1 MQKKKCKLLLVLAA
15 SSLFAL
21 SSCGQQDVSS
31 SSVDSKEPTSS
42 VSSQQVKTYY
52 AVTLTTGEHYTI
64 EAVSGYNAAKVEK
77 GKEFKFKVT
86 AKEGYNLVSVKAG
99 NTTLTDKDGVYTL
112 TNIQANTTI
121 TVEVALKS
129 FKVHFAGEHFTATPY
144 GEFNPEDVKYGA
156 DYKFTIAVEEH
167 YLLKSV
173 KVGENALTAVD
184 NVYTIANIMEDKTV
198 TVATEIEN
206 FAITYEV
213 TNATITAMEGYNKD
227 KVDYGADFKFKVTPD
242 EHYHVA
248 SVKVGE
254 TTLTADA
261 NGVYTISKV
270 GGATT
275 IKAVAEKDAFKV
287 NFEGEHFTAAAYT
300 GFNKD
305 DVKYADSFKFTITP
319 EEHYHIV
326 SVKVGETTLTAEDG
340 VYTLTSVEANQT
352 VTVLT
357 EIDSFAISFSGEHIT
372 ATPMEGYDANK
383 VNYGA
388 DFKFTVAAEAHYNVV
403 SVKDGDTLLTATE
416 GVYTLTNVTK
426 ATTITLTA
434 ELDTHTVTFTGEGY
448 EVIEVEG
455 FNKNSIVHGGK
466 YSFKLKANEHTH
478 VQSVKVGEKAIT
490 TDGAGTYTISNIVD
504 NITVAVT
511 TAEDTYKLTMPSDE
525 KYTITLAEEGLDL
538 NAVTYSKEVKF
549 KVTPAKY
556 HSVTAVKLNGNAL
569 TVGEDG
575 YYLVKNQ
582 VFDAAI
588 TVETARNKATVTFN
602 SNGGTA
608 VEAKTIDQGTLV
620 EEATPT
626 RAGDTYYDTYTFGGW
641 YLNGKKFDFSTVV
654 ESDITLVAKWNYGTA
669 KSTISDVWA
678 KENFTFEN
686 GATLET
692 IETGFSKFCWDG
704 KNQRVDTELRA
715 QYIAEFGKTD
725 DEGWMVNFNNSE
737 TKNKDET
744 TTVIRG
750 TISLPKTNFH
760 ELLANGKV
768 ARTEIGGYNTQNNM
782 YIKAG
787 GTDTMVNKNDNTQ
800 AISNLAKTSLTFYE
814 DSEGKVRINYV
825 DTSLEK
831 PVSDSTRYGE
841 IVLTDDEA
849 NGTSSIQLHS
859 RQNGANRRYWL
870 GKLRITNGERTF
882 KDFSNKTG
890 FTVEGG
896 TIQSYADTLTTSN
909 KDKAPYTQWK
919 AATQPVN
926 QAVGIFGTNAS
937 GATTLTLDAINL
949 NELLAN
955 DEGIRFT
962 LGAWNGGE
970 SVAFMDGE
978 NTVQMGIS
986 DILPKNSGGYND
998 ATQLTKEGIEKI
1010 WRNWVVTIDKVGM
1023 HVHNV
1028 FENTDYDF
1036 ALSEGQLNGTE
1047 SLVFKL
1053 GKQSNNHFFMLTNMV
1068 TYHI

>member
-42 VSSQQVKTYY
+42 VSSQEVKTYY

-77 GKEFKFKVT
+77 GKEFKFKVV

-99 NTTLTDKDGVYTL
+99 NTTLTGKDGVYTL

-213 TNATITAMEGYNKD
+213 TNATITAMEGCNKD

-254 TTLTADA
+254 TTLTPDA
-261 NGVYTISKV
+261 EGVYTLSKV
-270 GGATT
+270 AGATT
-275 IKAVAEKDAFKV
+275 IKAIAEKDAFKV
-287 NFEGEHFTAAAYT
+287 NFAGEHFTATAHT

-305 DVKYADSFKFTITP
+305 DVKYGDSFKFTVTP

-340 VYTLTSVEANQT
+340 VYTLTRVEANQT

-372 ATPMEGYDANK
+372 ATPIEGYDANK

-403 SVKDGDTLLTATE
+403 SVKDGDTLLTATD

-448 EVIEVEG
+448 EVIEMEG

-478 VQSVKVGEKAIT
+478 ISSVKVGDNVLT
-490 TDGAGTYTISNIVD
+490 TDGAGTYAISNIVD
-504 NITVAVT
+504 NIKVAVT
-511 TAEDTYKLTMPSDE
+511 TTEDTYKLTMPSHE
-525 KYTITLAEEGLDL
+525 TYTITLAEEGLDL

-569 TVGEDG
+569 TASEDG

-608 VEAKTIDQGTLV
+608 IEAKTIDQGTLV

-669 KSTISDVWA
+669 KYTNSNVWT

-686 GATLET
+686 GAALET
-692 IETGFSKFCWDG
+692 LETGFSKFCWDG
-704 KNQRVDTELRA
+704 KKVDTELRA
-715 QYIAEFGKTD
+715 KYIAEFGKTND
-725 DEGWMVNFNNSE
+725 DGWMVHFNN
-737 TKNKDET
+737 NKT
-744 TTVIRG
+744 NLG
-750 TISLPKTNFH
+750 TISFPKTNFH

-800 AISNLAKTSLTFYE
+800 VISNLAKTSLTFYE
-814 DSEGKVRINYV
+814 DSEGKVHINYV

-859 RQNGANRRYWL
+859 TQDGANRRYWL

-896 TIQSYADTLTTSN
+896 TIQSYADTLTSG
-909 KDKAPYTQWK
+909 KAPFGQWK

-926 QAVGIFGTNAS
+926 QAVGIYGTNAS

-949 NELLAN
+949 NELLTN
-955 DEGIRFT
+955 NEGIRFT

-970 SVAFMDGE
+970 FVSFMNGE
-978 NTVQMGIS
+978 NTVQMGTS
-986 DILPKNSGGYND
+986 DAMPQTVEGWTD
-998 ATQLTKEGIEKI
+998 ATKLTKEGIEKT

-1036 ALSEGQLNGTE
+1036 ALTEGQLNGTE

-1053 GKQSNNHFFMLTNMV
+1053 GKASNNHFFMLTNMM

>member
-21 SSCGQQDVSS
+21 SSCGHQDVSS

-42 VSSQQVKTYY
+42 VSSQEVKTYY

-64 EAVSGYNAAKVEK
+64 EAVTGYTANKVEK
-77 GKEFKFKVT
+77 GKEFKFKVV

-99 NTTLTDKDGVYTL
+99 NTTLTGKDGVYTI

-213 TNATITAMEGYNKD
+213 TNATITAIEDYNKD

-254 TTLTADA
+254 TTLTPDA
-261 NGVYTISKV
+261 EGVYTLSKV
-270 GGATT
+270 AGATT

-287 NFEGEHFTAAAYT
+287 NFAGEHFTATAHT

-305 DVKYADSFKFTITP
+305 DIKYGDSFKFTVTAD
-319 EEHYHIV
+319 EHYHIV

-372 ATPMEGYDANK
+372 ATPMEGYDPNK

-388 DFKFTVAAEAHYNVV
+388 DFKFKVTAEAHYNVV
-403 SVKDGDTLLTATE
+403 SVKDGDTLLTATD

-455 FNKNSIVHGGK
+455 FNKNSIVHGGE

-478 VQSVKVGEKAIT
+478 ISSVKVGDNALT
-490 TDGAGTYTISNIVD
+490 TDGAGTYSISNIVD
-504 NITVAVT
+504 NVVVAVT
-511 TAEDTYKLTMPSDE
+511 TTEDTYKLTMPSHE
-525 KYTITLAEEGLDL
+525 TYTITLAEEGLDL

-556 HSVTAVKLNGNAL
+556 HSITAVKLNGNAL

-582 VFDAAI
+582 VFDATIA
-588 TVETARNKATVTFN
+588 VETAKNKATVTFD

-608 VEAKTIDQGTLV
+608 IEAKTIDQGTSLV

-669 KSTISDVWA
+669 KYTNSDVWA
-678 KENFTFEN
+678 KENFV
-686 GATLET
+686 
-692 IETGFSKFCWDG
+692 TGGTASI
-704 KNQRVDTELRA
+704 VT
-715 QYIAEFGKTD
+715 IAEAFNTLYWNKTPSEKEQAIKDFGKTD
-725 DEGWMVNFNNSE
+725 DDGWMIKYNDDNVADGSI
-737 TKNKDET
+737 T
-744 TTVIRG
+744 
-750 TISLPKTNFH
+750 LPKTNFH
-760 ELLANGKV
+760 ELLTNGKV
-768 ARTEIGGYNTQNNM
+768 ARTEIGGYNSQNS
-782 YIKAG
+782 ICLKAG
-787 GTDTMVNKNDNTQ
+787 GEDKMIVNNKTDQ
-800 AISNLAKTSLTFYE
+800 SLACLTRTSLTFYE
-814 DSEGKVRINYV
+814 DLEGKVHVRFL
-825 DTSLEK
+825 DTLLEK
-831 PVSDSTRYGE
+831 PASDSTRYGE
-841 IVLTDDEA
+841 IILTDDEA
-849 NGTSSIQLHS
+849 NGTSSIQLYS
-859 RQNGANRRYWL
+859 KQSGRTRRYWL
-870 GKLRITNGERTF
+870 GKLRITNGERIF

-896 TIQSYADTLTTSN
+896 EIRTQEETL
-909 KDKAPYTQWK
+909 KGGAPFKQWN
-919 AATQPVN
+919 AAVAPLKQ
-926 QAVGIFGTNAS
+926 GIGILGNSSKS
-937 GATTLTLDAINL
+937 GTLTLDKMNL
-949 NELLAN
+949 NKLLAN
-955 DEGIRFT
+955 GEGVRFT

-970 SVAFMDGE
+970 LVSFMDGE
-978 NTVQMGIS
+978 TA
-986 DILPKNSGGYND
+986 SGVGLNATKANND
-998 ATQLTKEGIEKI
+998 QAAQTKESLEGT
-1010 WRNWVVTIDKVGM
+1010 WLNWVVTIDKVGM

-1028 FENTDYDF
+1028 FENKDYDF
-1036 ALSEGQLNGTE
+1036 ALTEGQLNGTE

-1053 GKQSNNHFFMLTNMV
+1053 GKVSNGRFFLLSNMM

>member
-21 SSCGQQDVSS
+21 SSCDHQDVSS

-42 VSSQQVKTYY
+42 IASQEVKTYY

-77 GKEFKFKVT
+77 GKEFKFKVV

-99 NTTLTDKDGVYTL
+99 NTTLTGKDGVYTI

-173 KVGENALTAVD
+173 KVGETA
-184 NVYTIANIMEDKTV
+184 
-198 TVATEIEN
+198 
-206 FAITYEV
+206 
-213 TNATITAMEGYNKD
+213 
-227 KVDYGADFKFKVTPD
+227 
-242 EHYHVA
+242 
-248 SVKVGE
+248 
-254 TTLTADA
+254 
-261 NGVYTISKV
+261 
-270 GGATT
+270 
-275 IKAVAEKDAFKV
+275 
-287 NFEGEHFTAAAYT
+287 
-300 GFNKD
+300 
-305 DVKYADSFKFTITP
+305 
-319 EEHYHIV
+319 
-326 SVKVGETTLTAEDG
+326 LTAEDG
-340 VYTLTSVEANQT
+340 VYTLTRVEANQT

-455 FNKNSIVHGGK
+455 FNKDSIVHGGK

-478 VQSVKVGEKAIT
+478 ISSVKVGDNTLT

-525 KYTITLAEEGLDL
+525 TYTITLAEEGLDL

-569 TVGEDG
+569 TASEDG

-608 VEAKTIDQGTLV
+608 IEAKTIDQGTLV

-669 KSTISDVWA
+669 KFTKSDVWA
-678 KENFTFEN
+678 KGDFTFEN
-686 GATLET
+686 GASLVT
-692 IETGFSKFCWDG
+692 IDSGFSNICWK
-704 KNQRVDTELRA
+704 KNGAEGVNAELKA
-715 QYIAEFGKTD
+715 QYIDEFGKTD
-725 DEGWMVNFNNSE
+725 DEGWMLNFNNA
-737 TKNKDET
+737 TPKF
-744 TTVIRG
+744 G
-750 TISLPKTNFH
+750 TISFPKTNFH

-768 ARTEIGGYNTQNNM
+768 ARTEIGGFDTWNNV
-782 YIKAG
+782 YLKAG
-787 GTDTMVNKNDNTQ
+787 GADTRINGNEGVEGV
-800 AISNLAKTSLTFYE
+800 ANLTKTSLTFYE

-831 PVSDSTRYGE
+831 PASDSSRYGE
-841 IVLTDDEA
+841 IILTDDEA

-859 RQNGANRRYWL
+859 TQNGAGRRYWL

-882 KDFSNKTG
+882 KDFSSKTG
-890 FTVEGG
+890 FTVEGA
-896 TIQSYADTLTTSN
+896 TAQSYADTLTSG
-909 KDKAPYTQWK
+909 KAPYGQWK

-926 QAVGIFGTNAS
+926 QAVGIFGTNTS

-949 NELLAN
+949 NELLTN
-955 DEGIRFT
+955 GEGIRFT

-970 SVAFMDGE
+970 FVSFMDGE
-978 NTVQMGIS
+978 NTVQMGTS
-986 DILPKNSGGYND
+986 DAMPTND
-998 ATQLTKEGIEKI
+998 KGNTDAIQLTKEGIEKT
-1010 WRNWVVTIDKVGM
+1010 WRNWVVTIDKVGI

-1028 FENTDYDF
+1028 FENKDYDF

-1053 GKQSNNHFFMLTNMV
+1053 GKASNNHFFMLTNMM

>member
-21 SSCGQQDVSS
+21 ASCGQQDVSS

-77 GKEFKFKVT
+77 GKEFKFKVV

-99 NTTLTDKDGVYTL
+99 NTTLTGKDGVYTI

-227 KVDYGADFKFKVTPD
+227 KVDYGTDFKFKVTPD
-242 EHYHVA
+242 EHYHVT

-254 TTLTADA
+254 TTLTPDA
-261 NGVYTISKV
+261 EGVYTLSKV
-270 GGATT
+270 AGATT

-287 NFEGEHFTAAAYT
+287 NFAGEHFTATAHT

-305 DVKYADSFKFTITP
+305 DVKYGDSFKFTVTP

-340 VYTLTSVEANQT
+340 VYTLTRVEANQT

-372 ATPMEGYDANK
+372 ATPMEGYDPNK

-388 DFKFTVAAEAHYNVV
+388 DFKFTVAAEAHYSVV

-455 FNKNSIVHGGK
+455 FNKDSIVHGGK

-478 VQSVKVGEKAIT
+478 ISSVKVGDNTLT

-504 NITVAVT
+504 NVKVAVV

-525 KYTITLAEEGLDL
+525 TYTITLAEEGLDL

-556 HSVTAVKLNGNAL
+556 YSVTAVKLNDNAL

-582 VFDAAI
+582 VFDATIA
-588 TVETARNKATVTFN
+588 VETARNKATVTFN

-608 VEAKTIDQGTLV
+608 IEAKTIDQGTLV
-620 EEATPT
+620 EGATPT
-626 RAGDTYYDTYTFGGW
+626 RAGDTFYDTYTFGGW
-641 YLNGKKFDFSTVV
+641 YLNGKKFDFSTIV

-669 KSTISDVWA
+669 KYTNSDVWA
-678 KENFTFEN
+678 KENIVT
-686 GATLET
+686 GGTASIVT
-692 IETGFSKFCWDG
+692 IEEAFNTLYWNKTPSEKEQAIKD
-704 KNQRVDTELRA
+704 
-715 QYIAEFGKTD
+715 FGKTD
-725 DEGWMVNFNNSE
+725 DDGWMIKYNDDKVTDGSI
-737 TKNKDET
+737 T
-744 TTVIRG
+744 
-750 TISLPKTNFH
+750 LPKTNFH

-768 ARTEIGGYNTQNNM
+768 ARTEIGGYNSQNC
-782 YIKAG
+782 ICLKAG
-787 GTDTMVNKNDNTQ
+787 GEDKMIVNNKTDQ
-800 AISNLAKTSLTFYE
+800 SLACLTRTSLTFYE
-814 DSEGKVRINYV
+814 DLEGKVHVRFL
-825 DTSLEK
+825 DTMLEK
-831 PVSDSTRYGE
+831 PASDSSRYGE
-841 IVLTDDEA
+841 IVLTDEEA
-849 NGTSSIQLHS
+849 NGTSSIQLYS
-859 RQNGANRRYWL
+859 TQSGRTRRYWL

-896 TIQSYADTLTTSN
+896 EIRTQEETL
-909 KDKAPYTQWK
+909 KGGAPFKQWN
-919 AATQPVN
+919 AAVAPLKQ
-926 QAVGIFGTNAS
+926 GIGILGNSSKS
-937 GATTLTLDAINL
+937 GTLTLDKMNL

-955 DEGIRFT
+955 GEGVRFT

-970 SVAFMDGE
+970 LVSFMDGE
-978 NTVQMGIS
+978 TA
-986 DILPKNSGGYND
+986 SGVGLNATKANND
-998 ATQLTKEGIEKI
+998 QAAQTKESLEGT
-1010 WRNWVVTIDKVGM
+1010 WLNWVVTIDKVGM

-1028 FENTDYDF
+1028 FENKDYDF
-1036 ALSEGQLNGTE
+1036 ALTEGQLNGTE

-1053 GKQSNNHFFMLTNMV
+1053 GKVSNGRFFLLSNMM

>member
-21 SSCGQQDVSS
+21 ASCGQQDVSS

-77 GKEFKFKVT
+77 GKEFKFKVV

-99 NTTLTDKDGVYTL
+99 NTTLTGKDGVYTI

-227 KVDYGADFKFKVTPD
+227 KVDYGTDFKFKVTPD
-242 EHYHVA
+242 EHYHVT

-254 TTLTADA
+254 TTLTPDA
-261 NGVYTISKV
+261 EGVYTLSKV
-270 GGATT
+270 AGATT

-287 NFEGEHFTAAAYT
+287 NFAGEHFTATAHT

-305 DVKYADSFKFTITP
+305 DVKYGDSFKFTVTP

-340 VYTLTSVEANQT
+340 VYTLTRVEANQT

-372 ATPMEGYDANK
+372 ATPMEGYDPNK

-388 DFKFTVAAEAHYNVV
+388 DFKFTVAAEAHYSVV

-478 VQSVKVGEKAIT
+478 ISSVKVGDNVLT

-504 NITVAVT
+504 NIKVAVT
-511 TAEDTYKLTMPSDE
+511 TAEDTYKLTLPSNE
-525 KYTITLAEEGLDL
+525 TYTITLAEEGLDL

-556 HSVTAVKLNGNAL
+556 YSVTAVKLNDNAL

-582 VFDAAI
+582 VFDATIA
-588 TVETARNKATVTFN
+588 VKTAKNKATVTFD

-608 VEAKTIDQGTLV
+608 IEAKTIDQGTLV

-626 RAGDTYYDTYTFGGW
+626 RAGDTFYDTYTFGGW

-669 KSTISDVWA
+669 KYTNSDVWA
-678 KENFTFEN
+678 KENFV
-686 GATLET
+686 
-692 IETGFSKFCWDG
+692 TGGTASI
-704 KNQRVDTELRA
+704 VT
-715 QYIAEFGKTD
+715 IAEAFNTLYWNKTPSEKEQAIKDFGKTD
-725 DEGWMVNFNNSE
+725 DDGWMIKYNDDNVTDGSI
-737 TKNKDET
+737 T
-744 TTVIRG
+744 
-750 TISLPKTNFH
+750 LPKTNFH
-760 ELLANGKV
+760 ELLTNGKV
-768 ARTEIGGYNTQNNM
+768 ARTEIGGYNSQN
-782 YIKAG
+782 YICLKAG
-787 GTDTMVNKNDNTQ
+787 GEDKMIVNNKTDQ
-800 AISNLAKTSLTFYE
+800 SLACLTRTSLTFYE
-814 DSEGKVRINYV
+814 DLKGKVHVRFL
-825 DTSLEK
+825 DTMLEK
-831 PVSDSTRYGE
+831 PASDSSRYGE
-841 IVLTDDEA
+841 IVLTDEEA
-849 NGTSSIQLHS
+849 NGTSSIQLYS
-859 RQNGANRRYWL
+859 TQSGRTRRYWL

-896 TIQSYADTLTTSN
+896 EIRTQEETL
-909 KDKAPYTQWK
+909 KGGAPFKQWN
-919 AATQPVN
+919 AAVAPLKQ
-926 QAVGIFGTNAS
+926 GIGILGNSSKS
-937 GATTLTLDAINL
+937 GTLTLDKMNL

-955 DEGIRFT
+955 GEGVRFT

-970 SVAFMDGE
+970 LVSFMDGE
-978 NTVQMGIS
+978 TASGIG
-986 DILPKNSGGYND
+986 LNATKANND
-998 ATQLTKEGIEKI
+998 QAAQTKESLEGT
-1010 WRNWVVTIDKVGM
+1010 WLNWVVTIDKVGM

-1028 FENTDYDF
+1028 FENKDYDF
-1036 ALSEGQLNGTE
+1036 ALTEGQLNGTE

-1053 GKQSNNHFFMLTNMV
+1053 GKMSNGRFFLLSNMM

>member
-77 GKEFKFKVT
+77 GKEFKFKVV

-99 NTTLTDKDGVYTL
+99 NTTLTGKDGVYTI

-213 TNATITAMEGYNKD
+213 TNATITAMEGYSKD
-227 KVDYGADFKFKVTPD
+227 KVDYSADFKFKVTPD

-254 TTLTADA
+254 TTLTPDA
-261 NGVYTISKV
+261 EGVYTLSKV
-270 GGATT
+270 AGATT
-275 IKAVAEKDAFKV
+275 IKAIAEKDAFKV
-287 NFEGEHFTAAAYT
+287 NFAGEHFTATAHT

-305 DVKYADSFKFTITP
+305 DVKYGDSFKFTVTP

-340 VYTLTSVEANQT
+340 VYTLTRVEANQT

-357 EIDSFAISFSGEHIT
+357 EIDSFAISFSGEHIA
-372 ATPMEGYDANK
+372 ATPIEGYDANK

-403 SVKDGDTLLTATE
+403 SVKDGDTLLTATD

-478 VQSVKVGEKAIT
+478 ISFVKVGDNVLT

-511 TAEDTYKLTMPSDE
+511 TAEDTYKLTMPSNE
-525 KYTITLAEEGLDL
+525 TYTITLAEEGLDL

-608 VEAKTIDQGTLV
+608 IEAKTIDQGTVV
-620 EEATPT
+620 EGATPT

-669 KSTISDVWA
+669 KYTNSDVWA

-686 GATLET
+686 GAALET
-692 IETGFSKFCWDG
+692 LETGFSKFCWDG
-704 KNQRVDTELRA
+704 KKVDTELRA
-715 QYIAEFGKTD
+715 KYIAEFGKTND
-725 DEGWMVNFNNSE
+725 DGWMVHFNN
-737 TKNKDET
+737 NKT
-744 TTVIRG
+744 NLG
-750 TISLPKTNFH
+750 TISFPKTNFH

-800 AISNLAKTSLTFYE
+800 VISNLAKTSLTFYE
-814 DSEGKVRINYV
+814 DSEGKVHINYV

-859 RQNGANRRYWL
+859 TQDGPNRRYWL

-882 KDFSNKTG
+882 KDFSNKTE

-896 TIQSYADTLTTSN
+896 TIQSYADTLTS
-909 KDKAPYTQWK
+909 DKAPFGQWK

-926 QAVGIFGTNAS
+926 QAVGIYGTNAS

-949 NELLAN
+949 NELLTN

-970 SVAFMDGE
+970 TMSFMDGE
-978 NTVQMGIS
+978 NTVQMGTS
-986 DILPKNSGGYND
+986 DAMPQTVEGWTD
-998 ATQLTKEGIEKI
+998 ATKLTKEGIEKT
-1010 WRNWVVTIDKVGM
+1010 WRNWVVTIDKVGV

-1028 FENTDYDF
+1028 FENKDYDF
-1036 ALSEGQLNGTE
+1036 ALTEGQLNGTE

-1053 GKQSNNHFFMLTNMV
+1053 GKASNNHFFMLTNMM

>member
-21 SSCGQQDVSS
+21 SSCDHQDVSS

-77 GKEFKFKVT
+77 GKEFKFKVV

-99 NTTLTDKDGVYTL
+99 NTTLTNKDGVYTI

-121 TVEVALKS
+121 TVEVTLKS

-213 TNATITAMEGYNKD
+213 TNATIIAMESYNKD

-254 TTLTADA
+254 TTLTPDA
-261 NGVYTISKV
+261 EGVYTLSKV
-270 GGATT
+270 AGATT

-287 NFEGEHFTAAAYT
+287 NFAGEHFTATAHT

-305 DVKYADSFKFTITP
+305 DVKYGDSFKFTVTP

-340 VYTLTSVEANQT
+340 VYTLTRVEANQT

-383 VNYGA
+383 VNYGS

-478 VQSVKVGEKAIT
+478 ISSVKVGDNTLT

-504 NITVAVT
+504 NVKVAVT
-511 TAEDTYKLTMPSDE
+511 TAEDTYKLTMPSHE
-525 KYTITLAEEGLDL
+525 TYTITLEEEGLDL
-538 NAVTYSKEVKF
+538 NAVAYSKEVKF

-556 HSVTAVKLNGNAL
+556 YSVTAVKLNGNAL

-608 VEAKTIDQGTLV
+608 IEAKTIDQGTLV
-620 EEATPT
+620 EEAIPT

-669 KSTISDVWA
+669 KSTNSNVWA

-692 IETGFSKFCWDG
+692 IETGFSKICWDG
-704 KNQRVDTELRA
+704 KNKRIDTELRA

-725 DEGWMVNFNNSE
+725 GDGWMVNFNNSE

-760 ELLANGKV
+760 TLLANGKV
-768 ARTEIGGYNTQNNM
+768 ATTEIGGYNSWNNV
-782 YIKAG
+782 YLKAG
-787 GTDTMVNKNDNTQ
+787 GKDTRINGNEGDQVI
-800 AISNLAKTSLTFYE
+800 ANLAKTALTFYE
-814 DSEGKVRINYV
+814 DSEGKVHVVYV

-831 PVSDSTRYGE
+831 PASDSSRYGE
-841 IVLTDDEA
+841 IVLTDEEA
-849 NGTSSIQLHS
+849 NGTSSLQLHS
-859 RQNGANRRYWL
+859 TQNGANRRYWL

-896 TIQSYADTLTTSN
+896 TIQSYADTLTSG
-909 KDKAPYTQWK
+909 KAPFTQWK

-926 QAVGIFGTNAS
+926 QAVGIYGTNTS

-949 NELLAN
+949 NELLTD

-970 SVAFMDGE
+970 FVSFMDGE
-978 NTVQMGIS
+978 NAVQMGTS
-986 DILPKNSGGYND
+986 DAMPQTVQGYTD
-998 ATQLTKEGIEKI
+998 ATQLTKEGIEKT

-1028 FENTDYDF
+1028 FENKDYDF
-1036 ALSEGQLNGTE
+1036 ALTEGQLNGTE
-1047 SLVFKL
+1047 PLVFKL
-1053 GKQSNNHFFMLTNMV
+1053 GKASNNHFFMLTNMM

>member
-21 SSCGQQDVSS
+21 SSCGEQDVSS
-31 SSVDSKEPTSS
+31 SSVDSKEPASS
-42 VSSQQVKTYY
+42 IASQEVKTYY
-52 AVTLTTGEHYTI
+52 AITLTTGEHYTI
-64 EAVSGYNAAKVEK
+64 EAVSGYTANKVEK
-77 GKEFKFKVT
+77 GKEFKFKVV

-99 NTTLTDKDGVYTL
+99 NTTLTGKDGVYTL

-129 FKVHFAGEHFTATPY
+129 FKVHFAGEHFTAAAY

-248 SVKVGE
+248 NVKVGE
-254 TTLTADA
+254 TTLTPDA
-261 NGVYTISKV
+261 EGVYTLSKV

-305 DVKYADSFKFTITP
+305 DVKYGDSFKFTITP

-340 VYTLTSVEANQT
+340 VYTLTRVEANQT

-357 EIDSFAISFSGEHIT
+357 EIDSFAISFSGEHVT
-372 ATPMEGYDANK
+372 VTPMEGYDANK
-383 VNYGA
+383 VNYGS
-388 DFKFTVAAEAHYNVV
+388 DFKFTVAAEAHYNIV

-455 FNKNSIVHGGK
+455 FNKNSIVHGGE

-478 VQSVKVGEKAIT
+478 ISSVKVGDNALT
-490 TDGAGTYTISNIVD
+490 TDGAGTYTINNIVD
-504 NITVAVT
+504 NVTVAVV
-511 TAEDTYKLTMPSDE
+511 TAEDTYKLTLPSDE
-525 KYTITLAEEGLDL
+525 RYTITLAEEGLDL

-556 HSVTAVKLNGNAL
+556 YSVTAVKLNGNAL

-588 TVETARNKATVTFN
+588 TVETVKNKATVTFN

-608 VEAKTIDQGTLV
+608 IEAKTIDQGTSLV
-620 EEATPT
+620 EGATPT

-669 KSTISDVWA
+669 KYTNSDVWA
-678 KENFTFEN
+678 KGDFTFEN
-686 GATLET
+686 GAALGT
-692 IETGFSKFCWDG
+692 IEAYFDNICWKRDGATGVNTKL
-704 KNQRVDTELRA
+704 KA
-715 QYIAEFGKTD
+715 QYIAEFGKTND
-725 DEGWMVNFNNSE
+725 DGWMLNFNNA
-737 TKNKDET
+737 KPKF
-744 TTVIRG
+744 G

-760 ELLANGKV
+760 TLLANGKV
-768 ARTEIGGYNTQNNM
+768 ARTEIGGFDTWNNV
-782 YIKAG
+782 YLKAG
-787 GTDTMVNKNDNTQ
+787 GKDTRINANEGVDGV
-800 AISNLAKTSLTFYE
+800 ANLTKTSLTFYE
-814 DSEGKVRINYV
+814 DSEGKVHIVYV

-831 PVSDSTRYGE
+831 PASDSNRYGE

-849 NGTSSIQLHS
+849 NGVSSLQLRS
-859 RQNGANRRYWL
+859 TQDGATRRYWL

-896 TIQSYADTLTTSN
+896 TIQSHADTLTTKSTA
-909 KDKAPYTQWK
+909 APYGQWK

-926 QAVGIFGTNAS
+926 QAVGIFGTAS

-949 NELLAN
+949 NELLAKN
-955 DEGIRFT
+955 EGIRFT

-978 NTVQMGIS
+978 NTVQMGVS
-986 DILPKNSGGYND
+986 DVLPKNSGGYND
-998 ATQLTKEGIEKI
+998 ATQLTKEGIEKT
-1010 WRNWVVTIDKVGM
+1010 WRNWVVTIDKAGM

-1053 GKQSNNHFFMLTNMV
+1053 GKASNNHFFMLTNMM

>member
-21 SSCGQQDVSS
+21 SSCDHQDVSS

-77 GKEFKFKVT
+77 GKEFKFKVV

-99 NTTLTDKDGVYTL
+99 NTTLTGKDGVYTL

-129 FKVHFAGEHFTATPY
+129 FKVHFAGEH
-144 GEFNPEDVKYGA
+144 
-156 DYKFTIAVEEH
+156 
-167 YLLKSV
+167 
-173 KVGENALTAVD
+173 
-184 NVYTIANIMEDKTV
+184 
-198 TVATEIEN
+198 
-206 FAITYEV
+206 
-213 TNATITAMEGYNKD
+213 
-227 KVDYGADFKFKVTPD
+227 
-242 EHYHVA
+242 
-248 SVKVGE
+248 
-254 TTLTADA
+254 
-261 NGVYTISKV
+261 
-270 GGATT
+270 
-275 IKAVAEKDAFKV
+275 
-287 NFEGEHFTAAAYT
+287 
-300 GFNKD
+300 
-305 DVKYADSFKFTITP
+305 
-319 EEHYHIV
+319 
-326 SVKVGETTLTAEDG
+326 
-340 VYTLTSVEANQT
+340 
-352 VTVLT
+352 
-357 EIDSFAISFSGEHIT
+357 IT
-372 ATPMEGYDANK
+372 ATPIEGYDANK

-478 VQSVKVGEKAIT
+478 ISSVKVGDNVLT
-490 TDGAGTYTISNIVD
+490 TDGAGTYAISNIVD
-504 NITVAVT
+504 NIKVAVT
-511 TAEDTYKLTMPSDE
+511 TAEDTYKLTLPSNE
-525 KYTITLAEEGLDL
+525 TYTITLAEEGLDL

-569 TVGEDG
+569 TASEDG

-608 VEAKTIDQGTLV
+608 IEAKTIDQGTLV

-669 KSTISDVWA
+669 KYTNSDVWA
-678 KENFTFEN
+678 KGDFTFEN
-686 GATLET
+686 GASLVT
-692 IETGFSKFCWDG
+692 IDSGFSNICWQING
-704 KNQRVDTELRA
+704 APEVNAEVKA

-725 DEGWMVNFNNSE
+725 DEGWMLNFNNVKE
-737 TKNKDET
+737 NDNW
-744 TTVIRG
+744 G

-760 ELLANGKV
+760 TLLANGKV
-768 ARTEIGGYNTQNNM
+768 ARTEIGGFNTWNNV
-782 YIKAG
+782 YLKAG
-787 GTDTMVNKNDNTQ
+787 GKDTRINGNESVDGV
-800 AISNLAKTSLTFYE
+800 ANLTKTSLTFYE
-814 DSEGKVRINYV
+814 DSEGKIHVVYV

-831 PVSDSTRYGE
+831 PASDSSRYGE
-841 IVLTDDEA
+841 IVLTDNEA
-849 NGTSSIQLHS
+849 NGVSSLQLHS
-859 RQNGANRRYWL
+859 TQEGASRRYWL
-870 GKLRITNGERTF
+870 GKLRITNGERAF
-882 KDFSNKTG
+882 KDFSNKMG

-896 TIQSYADTLTTSN
+896 TIQSYADTLTSG
-909 KDKAPYTQWK
+909 KAPFGQWK
-919 AATQPVN
+919 AASQPAS
-926 QAVGIFGTNAS
+926 QAVGIYGTNAS

-949 NELLAN
+949 NELLTN
-955 DEGIRFT
+955 NEGIRFT

-970 SVAFMDGE
+970 FVSFMDGE
-978 NTVQMGIS
+978 NAVQMGTS
-986 DILPKNSGGYND
+986 DAMPQTAQGYTD
-998 ATQLTKEGIEKI
+998 ATQLTKEGIEKT

-1028 FENTDYDF
+1028 FENKDYDF
-1036 ALSEGQLNGTE
+1036 ALTEGQLNGTE

-1053 GKQSNNHFFMLTNMV
+1053 GKASNNHFYMLTNMM

>member
-42 VSSQQVKTYY
+42 IASQEVKTYY

-77 GKEFKFKVT
+77 GKEFKFKVV

-99 NTTLTDKDGVYTL
+99 NTTLTGKDGVYTL

-173 KVGENALTAVD
+173 KVGENTLTAVD

-213 TNATITAMEGYNKD
+213 TNATITAMEGCNKD

-254 TTLTADA
+254 TTLTPDA
-261 NGVYTISKV
+261 EGVYTLSKV
-270 GGATT
+270 AGATT

-287 NFEGEHFTAAAYT
+287 NFAGEHFTATAHT

-305 DVKYADSFKFTITP
+305 DVKYGDSFKFTVTP

-326 SVKVGETTLTAEDG
+326 SVKVGETALTAVDG
-340 VYTLTSVEANQT
+340 VYTLTRVEANQT

-403 SVKDGDTLLTATE
+403 SVKDGDTLLTATD

-426 ATTITLTA
+426 ATTITLTT

-448 EVIEVEG
+448 EVIEVGG
-455 FNKNSIVHGGK
+455 FNKNSIVHGGE

-478 VQSVKVGEKAIT
+478 ISSVKVGDNVLT

-504 NITVAVT
+504 NVKVAVT
-511 TAEDTYKLTMPSDE
+511 TAENTYKLTMPSHE
-525 KYTITLAEEGLDL
+525 TYTITLAEEGLDL

-588 TVETARNKATVTFN
+588 TVETARNKATVTFD

-608 VEAKTIDQGTLV
+608 IEAKTIDQGTLA
-620 EEATPT
+620 EAVTPT

-715 QYIAEFGKTD
+715 KYIAEFGKTND
-725 DEGWMVNFNNSE
+725 DGWMVHFNN
-737 TKNKDET
+737 NKT
-744 TTVIRG
+744 NLG
-750 TISLPKTNFH
+750 TISFPKTNFH

-787 GTDTMVNKNDNTQ
+787 GTDTMVNKNDNIQ
-800 AISNLAKTSLTFYE
+800 VISNLAKTSLTFYE
-814 DSEGKVRINYV
+814 DSEGKVHINYV

-859 RQNGANRRYWL
+859 AQDGANRRYWL

-890 FTVEGG
+890 FSVEGG
-896 TIQSYADTLTTSN
+896 TIQSYADTLTS
-909 KDKAPYTQWK
+909 DKAPFTQWK

-926 QAVGIFGTNAS
+926 QAVGIYGTNAS

-949 NELLAN
+949 NELLTN

-970 SVAFMDGE
+970 TMSFMDGE
-978 NTVQMGIS
+978 NTIQMGTS
-986 DILPKNSGGYND
+986 DAMPQTVKDHLTD
-998 ATQLTKEGIEKI
+998 ATRLTKEGIEKT

-1028 FENTDYDF
+1028 FENKDYDF
-1036 ALSEGQLNGTE
+1036 ALTEGQLNGTE

-1053 GKQSNNHFFMLTNMV
+1053 GKASNKHFFMLTNMM

>member
-86 AKEGYNLVSVKAG
+86 AKEGYNLVSVKTG
-99 NTTLTDKDGVYTL
+99 NTTLTDKDGVYTI

-184 NVYTIANIMEDKTV
+184 NVYTIANIMEDKIV

-242 EHYHVA
+242 EHYHVT

-254 TTLTADA
+254 TTLTPDA
-261 NGVYTISKV
+261 EGVYTLSKV
-270 GGATT
+270 AGATT

-287 NFEGEHFTAAAYT
+287 NFAGEHFTATAHT

-305 DVKYADSFKFTITP
+305 DVKYGDSFKFTITP

-326 SVKVGETTLTAEDG
+326 SVKAGETTLTAEDG

-372 ATPMEGYDANK
+372 ATPMEGYDPNK
-383 VNYGA
+383 VNYGS

-455 FNKNSIVHGGK
+455 FNKNSIVHGGE

-478 VQSVKVGEKAIT
+478 ISSVKVGENVLT
-490 TDGAGTYTISNIVD
+490 TDGAGTYTISNIVN

-525 KYTITLAEEGLDL
+525 TYTITLAEEGLDL

-556 HSVTAVKLNGNAL
+556 HSVTAVELNGNAL

-582 VFDAAI
+582 VFDAVI
-588 TVETARNKATVTFN
+588 TVKTARNKATVTFN

-669 KSTISDVWA
+669 KYTNSDVWA

-686 GATLET
+686 GASLVT
-692 IETGFSKFCWDG
+692 IDSGFSNICWK
-704 KNQRVDTELRA
+704 KNGATGVNAELKA

-725 DEGWMVNFNNSE
+725 DEGWMLNFNNA
-737 TKNKDET
+737 TPKF
-744 TTVIRG
+744 G
-750 TISLPKTNFH
+750 TISFPKTNFH

-768 ARTEIGGYNTQNNM
+768 ARTEIGGFDTWNNV
-782 YIKAG
+782 YLKAG
-787 GTDTMVNKNDNTQ
+787 GADTRINGNEGVEGV
-800 AISNLAKTSLTFYE
+800 ANLTKTSLTFYE

-831 PVSDSTRYGE
+831 PVSDSSRYGE

-859 RQNGANRRYWL
+859 TQNGAGRRYWL

-882 KDFSNKTG
+882 KDFSGKTG
-890 FTVEGG
+890 FTIEGA
-896 TIQSYADTLTTSN
+896 TTQSYADTLTTSE
-909 KDKAPYTQWK
+909 KAPYTQWK
-919 AATQPVN
+919 AATQPQN
-926 QAVGIFGTNAS
+926 QAIGFFGTNS
-937 GATTLTLDAINL
+937 GAATLTIDAINF
-949 NELLAN
+949 NEVFTN
-955 DEGIRFT
+955 NEGIRFT

-970 SVAFMDGE
+970 FVSFMDGE
-978 NTVQMGIS
+978 NTVQMGTS
-986 DILPKNSGGYND
+986 DAMPKNDKGNTD
-998 ATQLTKEGIEKI
+998 ANQLTKEGIEKT

-1036 ALSEGQLNGTE
+1036 ALSEGQLNGIE

-1053 GKQSNNHFFMLTNMV
+1053 GKASNNHFYMLTNMM

>member
-21 SSCGQQDVSS
+21 SSCGEQDVSS
-31 SSVDSKEPTSS
+31 SSVDSKEPASS
-42 VSSQQVKTYY
+42 IASQEVKTYY

-77 GKEFKFKVT
+77 GKEFKFKVA

-99 NTTLTDKDGVYTL
+99 NTTLTGKDGVYTI

-173 KVGENALTAVD
+173 KVGENVLTAVD
-184 NVYTIANIMEDKTV
+184 NVYTIANITEDKTV

-242 EHYHVA
+242 EHYHVT
-248 SVKVGE
+248 SVQVGE
-254 TTLTADA
+254 STLTADA

-305 DVKYADSFKFTITP
+305 DVKYGDSFKFTITP

-326 SVKVGETTLTAEDG
+326 SVKAEETTLTAEDG

-372 ATPMEGYDANK
+372 ATPMEGYDPNK
-383 VNYGA
+383 VNYGS

-426 ATTITLTA
+426 ATTITLIA

-455 FNKNSIVHGGK
+455 FNKNSIVHGGE

-478 VQSVKVGEKAIT
+478 ISSVKVGENVLT

-504 NITVAVT
+504 NVTVAVV
-511 TAEDTYKLTMPSDE
+511 TAEDTYKLTMPSNE
-525 KYTITLAEEGLDL
+525 TYTITLAEEGLDL

-556 HSVTAVKLNGNAL
+556 YSVTAVKLNDNAL

-588 TVETARNKATVTFN
+588 TVETVRNKATVTFN

-608 VEAKTIDQGTLV
+608 VEAKTIDQGTPI
-620 EEATPT
+620 EEVTPT
-626 RAGDTYYDTYTFGGW
+626 RAGDAFYDTYTFGGW

-669 KSTISDVWA
+669 KYTNSDVWA

-686 GATLET
+686 GASLVT
-692 IETGFSKFCWDG
+692 IDSGFSNICWKRNDAPG
-704 KNQRVDTELRA
+704 VNAELKA

-725 DEGWMVNFNNSE
+725 DEGWMLNFNNAQP
-737 TKNKDET
+737 KF
-744 TTVIRG
+744 G
-750 TISLPKTNFH
+750 TISFPKTNFH

-768 ARTEIGGYNTQNNM
+768 ARTEIGGFETWNNV
-782 YIKAG
+782 YLKAG
-787 GTDTMVNKNDNTQ
+787 GADTRINGNESVEGV
-800 AISNLAKTSLTFYE
+800 ANLTKTSLTFYE

-831 PVSDSTRYGE
+831 PASDSNRYGE

-859 RQNGANRRYWL
+859 TQNGASRRYWL

-882 KDFSNKTG
+882 KDFSGKTG
-890 FTVEGG
+890 FTVEGA
-896 TIQSYADTLTTSN
+896 TAQSYADTLTTG
-909 KDKAPYTQWK
+909 KAPFTQWK
-919 AATQPVN
+919 AATQPQN
-926 QAVGIFGTNAS
+926 QAVGFFGTSS
-937 GATTLTLDAINL
+937 GAATLTIDAINF
-949 NELLAN
+949 NEVFAN

-970 SVAFMDGE
+970 FVSFMDGE
-978 NTVQMGIS
+978 NTVQMGTS
-986 DILPKNSGGYND
+986 DAMPKNAAGNTD
-998 ATQLTKEGIEKI
+998 ATQLTKEGIEKT

-1053 GKQSNNHFFMLTNMV
+1053 GKRSDNHFFMLTNMM

>member
-15 SSLFAL
+15 SSLSAL

-77 GKEFKFKVT
+77 GKEFKFKVV

-99 NTTLTDKDGVYTL
+99 NTTLTGKDGVYTL
-112 TNIQANTTI
+112 TNIQANITI

-254 TTLTADA
+254 TTLTPDA
-261 NGVYTISKV
+261 KGVYTLSKV
-270 GGATT
+270 AGATT

-287 NFEGEHFTAAAYT
+287 NFAGEHFTATAHT

-305 DVKYADSFKFTITP
+305 NVKYGDSFKFTVTP

-340 VYTLTSVEANQT
+340 VYTLTRVEANQT

-478 VQSVKVGEKAIT
+478 ISSVKVGDNVLT

-504 NITVAVT
+504 NVKVAVT
-511 TAEDTYKLTMPSDE
+511 TAEDTYKLTMPSHE
-525 KYTITLAEEGLDL
+525 TYTITLAEEGLDL

-556 HSVTAVKLNGNAL
+556 YSVTAVKLNGNAL

-582 VFDAAI
+582 VFDAVI

-608 VEAKTIDQGTLV
+608 IETKTIDQGTVV
-620 EEATPT
+620 EGATPT

-669 KSTISDVWA
+669 KYTNSDVWA
-678 KENFTFEN
+678 KENFV
-686 GATLET
+686 
-692 IETGFSKFCWDG
+692 TGGTASIG
-704 KNQRVDTELRA
+704 T
-715 QYIAEFGKTD
+715 IAENFNSLYRGKPAEDKAQAIKDFGKTD
-725 DEGWMVNFNNSE
+725 DDGWMIKYND
-737 TKNKDET
+737 NKAKDGSIT
-744 TTVIRG
+744 
-750 TISLPKTNFH
+750 LPKTNFH
-760 ELLANGKV
+760 ELLAGGKV
-768 ARTEIGGYNTQNNM
+768 ARTETGGYNVWCNV
-782 YIKAG
+782 YLKAG
-787 GTDTMVNKNDNTQ
+787 GEDKIIVDNRSDQ
-800 AISNLAKTSLTFYE
+800 SLACLTRTSLTFYE
-814 DSEGKVRINYV
+814 DSEGKVHVRFL
-825 DTSLEK
+825 DTMLEK
-831 PVSDSTRYGE
+831 PASDSSRYGE
-841 IVLTDDEA
+841 IILTDDEA
-849 NGTSSIQLHS
+849 NGTTSIQLHS
-859 RQNGANRRYWL
+859 TQDGQARRYWL
-870 GKLRITNGERTF
+870 GKLRITDGERTF

-890 FTVEGG
+890 FSVEDG
-896 TIQSYADTLTTSN
+896 TIQSYADTLTSG
-909 KDKAPYTQWK
+909 KAPFTQWK

-926 QAVGIFGTNAS
+926 QAVGIYGTNAS

-949 NELLAN
+949 NELLTN

-970 SVAFMDGE
+970 TMSFMDGE
-978 NTVQMGIS
+978 NTVQMGTS
-986 DILPKNSGGYND
+986 DAMPQTVEGWTD
-998 ATQLTKEGIEKI
+998 ATQLTKEGVEKT

-1036 ALSEGQLNGTE
+1036 ALTEGQLNGTE

-1053 GKQSNNHFFMLTNMV
+1053 GKASNNRFFMLTNMM

>member
-42 VSSQQVKTYY
+42 VSSQEVKTYY

-77 GKEFKFKVT
+77 GKEFKFKVV

-99 NTTLTDKDGVYTL
+99 NTTLTGKDGVYTL

-167 YLLKSV
+167 YLLK
-173 KVGENALTAVD
+173 
-184 NVYTIANIMEDKTV
+184 
-198 TVATEIEN
+198 
-206 FAITYEV
+206 
-213 TNATITAMEGYNKD
+213 
-227 KVDYGADFKFKVTPD
+227 
-242 EHYHVA
+242 
-248 SVKVGE
+248 
-254 TTLTADA
+254 
-261 NGVYTISKV
+261 
-270 GGATT
+270 
-275 IKAVAEKDAFKV
+275 
-287 NFEGEHFTAAAYT
+287 
-300 GFNKD
+300 
-305 DVKYADSFKFTITP
+305 
-319 EEHYHIV
+319 

-403 SVKDGDTLLTATE
+403 SVKDGDTLLTATD

-478 VQSVKVGEKAIT
+478 ISSVKVGDNVLT

-525 KYTITLAEEGLDL
+525 TYTITLAEEGLDL

-569 TVGEDG
+569 AVGEDG

-588 TVETARNKATVTFN
+588 TVEIARNKATVTFN

-608 VEAKTIDQGTLV
+608 IEAKTIDQGTLV

-669 KSTISDVWA
+669 KSTNSDVWA
-678 KENFTFEN
+678 KENFAFEN
-686 GATLET
+686 GASLET
-692 IETGFSKFCWDG
+692 IEAGFSKICWDD

-760 ELLANGKV
+760 TLLANGKV
-768 ARTEIGGYNTQNNM
+768 ATTEIGGYNSQNNV
-782 YIKAG
+782 YLKAG
-787 GTDTMVNKNDNTQ
+787 GKDTRINGNEGDQVI
-800 AISNLAKTSLTFYE
+800 ANLAKTALTFYE
-814 DSEGKVRINYV
+814 DSEGKVHVVYV

-831 PVSDSTRYGE
+831 PASDSSRYGE

-849 NGTSSIQLHS
+849 NGTSSLQLHS
-859 RQNGANRRYWL
+859 TQNGANRRYWL

-896 TIQSYADTLTTSN
+896 TIQSYADTLTSG
-909 KDKAPYTQWK
+909 KAPFTQWK

-926 QAVGIFGTNAS
+926 QAVGIYGTNAS
-937 GATTLTLDAINL
+937 GATTLTIDAINF
-949 NELLAN
+949 NEVFAN

-970 SVAFMDGE
+970 FVSFMDGE
-978 NTVQMGIS
+978 NTVQMGTS
-986 DILPKNSGGYND
+986 DAMPQTAQGYTD
-998 ATQLTKEGIEKI
+998 ATQLTKEGIEKT
-1010 WRNWVVTIDKVGM
+1010 WRNWVVTIDKVGI

-1028 FENTDYDF
+1028 FENKDYDF

-1053 GKQSNNHFFMLTNMV
+1053 GKASNNHFFMLTNMM

>member
-21 SSCGQQDVSS
+21 SSCDHQDVSS

-42 VSSQQVKTYY
+42 IASQEVKTYY

-64 EAVSGYNAAKVEK
+64 EAVSGYTANKVEK
-77 GKEFKFKVT
+77 GKEFKFKVV
-86 AKEGYNLVSVKAG
+86 AKEGYNLVSVKA
-99 NTTLTDKDGVYTL
+99 
-112 TNIQANTTI
+112 
-121 TVEVALKS
+121 
-129 FKVHFAGEHFTATPY
+129 
-144 GEFNPEDVKYGA
+144 
-156 DYKFTIAVEEH
+156 
-167 YLLKSV
+167 
-173 KVGENALTAVD
+173 
-184 NVYTIANIMEDKTV
+184 
-198 TVATEIEN
+198 
-206 FAITYEV
+206 
-213 TNATITAMEGYNKD
+213 
-227 KVDYGADFKFKVTPD
+227 
-242 EHYHVA
+242 
-248 SVKVGE
+248 
-254 TTLTADA
+254 
-261 NGVYTISKV
+261 
-270 GGATT
+270 
-275 IKAVAEKDAFKV
+275 
-287 NFEGEHFTAAAYT
+287 
-300 GFNKD
+300 
-305 DVKYADSFKFTITP
+305 
-319 EEHYHIV
+319 
-326 SVKVGETTLTAEDG
+326 GETTLTAEDG

-352 VTVLT
+352 ITVLT

-383 VNYGA
+383 VNYGS

-403 SVKDGDTLLTATE
+403 SVKDGDTVLTATE

-455 FNKNSIVHGGK
+455 FNKNSIVHGGE

-478 VQSVKVGEKAIT
+478 ISSVKVGENVLT

-504 NITVAVT
+504 NITVAVVT
-511 TAEDTYKLTMPSDE
+511 TEDTYKLTMPSHE
-525 KYTITLAEEGLDL
+525 TYTITLAEEGLDL

-556 HSVTAVKLNGNAL
+556 HSVTAVKLNDNAL

-582 VFDAAI
+582 VFDATI

-620 EEATPT
+620 EGVTPT

-669 KSTISDVWA
+669 KSTNSDVWA

-686 GATLET
+686 GASLVT
-692 IETGFSKFCWDG
+692 IDSGFSNICWK
-704 KNQRVDTELRA
+704 KNGAPGVNAELKA

-725 DEGWMVNFNNSE
+725 NEGWMLNFNNSE
-737 TKNKDET
+737 PKDKDGVIIA
-744 TTVIRG
+744 VIRG
-750 TISLPKTNFH
+750 TISFPKTNFH

-768 ARTEIGGYNTQNNM
+768 ARTEIGGFDTWNNVFL
-782 YIKAG
+782 KAG
-787 GTDTMVNKNDNTQ
+787 GTDTRINGNEGVEGV
-800 AISNLAKTSLTFYE
+800 ANLTKTSLTFYE

-831 PVSDSTRYGE
+831 PASDSNRYGE

-859 RQNGANRRYWL
+859 TQNGAGRRYWL

-882 KDFSNKTG
+882 KDFSSKTG
-890 FTVEGG
+890 FTAEGG
-896 TIQSYADTLTTSN
+896 TIQSYADTLTT
-909 KDKAPYTQWK
+909 KDKAPFTQWK

-926 QAVGIFGTNAS
+926 QAVGIYGTNAS

-949 NELLAN
+949 NELLTK

-962 LGAWNGGE
+962 LGSWNGGE
-970 SVAFMDGE
+970 FVSFMDGE
-978 NTVQMGIS
+978 NTVQMGTS
-986 DILPKNSGGYND
+986 DAMPQTAQGYTD
-998 ATQLTKEGIEKI
+998 ATQLTKEGIEKT
-1010 WRNWVVTIDKVGM
+1010 WCNWVVTIDKVGM

-1028 FENTDYDF
+1028 FENKDYDF

-1053 GKQSNNHFFMLTNMV
+1053 GKASNNHFYMLTNMM

>member
-42 VSSQQVKTYY
+42 VSSQEVKTYY

-77 GKEFKFKVT
+77 GKEFKFKVV

-99 NTTLTDKDGVYTL
+99 NTTLTGKDGVYTL

-213 TNATITAMEGYNKD
+213 TNATITAMEGFNKD

-254 TTLTADA
+254 TTLTPDA
-261 NGVYTISKV
+261 EGVYTLSKV
-270 GGATT
+270 AGATT

-287 NFEGEHFTAAAYT
+287 NFAGEHFTATAHT

-305 DVKYADSFKFTITP
+305 DVKYGDSFKFTVTP

-340 VYTLTSVEANQT
+340 VYTLTRVEANQT

-372 ATPMEGYDANK
+372 ATPMEGYDPNK

-388 DFKFTVAAEAHYNVV
+388 DFKFKVTAEAHYNVV

-478 VQSVKVGEKAIT
+478 ISSVKVGDNALT

-504 NITVAVT
+504 NVKVAVV
-511 TAEDTYKLTMPSDE
+511 TAEDTYKLTMPSHE
-525 KYTITLAEEGLDL
+525 TYTITLAEEGLDL

-569 TVGEDG
+569 TVDEDG

-582 VFDAAI
+582 VFDADI
-588 TVETARNKATVTFN
+588 TVETARNKATVTFD

-608 VEAKTIDQGTLV
+608 IEAKTIDQGTLV

-669 KSTISDVWA
+669 KYTNSEVWV

-686 GATLET
+686 GAALGT
-692 IETGFSKFCWDG
+692 IEAYFDNICWNRDGATGVNTKL
-704 KNQRVDTELRA
+704 KA
-715 QYIAEFGKTD
+715 QYIAEFGKTND
-725 DEGWMVNFNNSE
+725 DGWMLNFNNSAP
-737 TKNKDET
+737 KF
-744 TTVIRG
+744 G

-760 ELLANGKV
+760 TLLANGKV
-768 ARTEIGGYNTQNNM
+768 ARTEIGGFNTWNNV
-782 YIKAG
+782 YLKAG
-787 GTDTMVNKNDNTQ
+787 GKDTRINANEGVDGV
-800 AISNLAKTSLTFYE
+800 ANLSKTALTFYE
-814 DSEGKVRINYV
+814 DSEGKIRINYV

-831 PVSDSTRYGE
+831 PASDSNRYGE

-849 NGTSSIQLHS
+849 NGVSSLQLHS
-859 RQNGANRRYWL
+859 TQDGASRRYWL

-896 TIQSYADTLTTSN
+896 EIRTQEETVKLGG
-909 KDKAPYTQWK
+909 APYGQWK

-926 QAVGIFGTNAS
+926 QAVGIFGTNTS

-970 SVAFMDGE
+970 FVSFMDGE
-978 NTVQMGIS
+978 NTVQMGTS
-986 DILPKNSGGYND
+986 DAMPTND
-998 ATQLTKEGIEKI
+998 KGNTDAIQLTKEGIEKT

-1036 ALSEGQLNGTE
+1036 ALTEGQLNGTE

-1053 GKQSNNHFFMLTNMV
+1053 GKRSDNHFYMLTNMM

>member
-42 VSSQQVKTYY
+42 VSSQEVKTYY

-77 GKEFKFKVT
+77 GKEFKFKVV

-99 NTTLTDKDGVYTL
+99 NTTLTGKDGVYTL

-213 TNATITAMEGYNKD
+213 TNATITAMEGFNKD

-254 TTLTADA
+254 TTLTPDA
-261 NGVYTISKV
+261 EGVYTLSKV
-270 GGATT
+270 AGATT

-287 NFEGEHFTAAAYT
+287 NFAGEHFTATAHT

-305 DVKYADSFKFTITP
+305 DVKYGDSFKFTVTP

-340 VYTLTSVEANQT
+340 VYTLTRVEANQT

-372 ATPMEGYDANK
+372 ATPMEGYDPNK

-388 DFKFTVAAEAHYNVV
+388 DFKFKVTAEAHYNVV

-478 VQSVKVGEKAIT
+478 ISSVKVGDNALT

-504 NITVAVT
+504 NVKVAVV
-511 TAEDTYKLTMPSDE
+511 TAEDTYKLTMPSHE
-525 KYTITLAEEGLDL
+525 TYTITLAEEGLDL

-569 TVGEDG
+569 TVDEDG

-582 VFDAAI
+582 VFDADI
-588 TVETARNKATVTFN
+588 TVETARNKATVTFD

-608 VEAKTIDQGTLV
+608 IEAKTIDQGTLV

-669 KSTISDVWA
+669 KYTNSEVWV

-686 GATLET
+686 GAALGT
-692 IETGFSKFCWDG
+692 IEAYFDNICWNRDGATGVNTKL
-704 KNQRVDTELRA
+704 KA
-715 QYIAEFGKTD
+715 QYIAEFGKTND
-725 DEGWMVNFNNSE
+725 DGWMLNFNNSAP
-737 TKNKDET
+737 KF
-744 TTVIRG
+744 G

-760 ELLANGKV
+760 TLLANGKV
-768 ARTEIGGYNTQNNM
+768 ARTEIGGFNTWNNV
-782 YIKAG
+782 YLKAG
-787 GTDTMVNKNDNTQ
+787 GKDTGINANEGVDGV
-800 AISNLAKTSLTFYE
+800 ANLSKTALTFYE
-814 DSEGKVRINYV
+814 DSEGKIRINYV

-831 PVSDSTRYGE
+831 PASDSNRYGE

-849 NGTSSIQLHS
+849 NGVSSLQLHS
-859 RQNGANRRYWL
+859 TQDGASRRYWL

-896 TIQSYADTLTTSN
+896 EIRTQEETVKLGG
-909 KDKAPYTQWK
+909 APYGQWK

-926 QAVGIFGTNAS
+926 QAVGIFGTNTS

-970 SVAFMDGE
+970 FVSFMDGE
-978 NTVQMGIS
+978 NTVQMGTS
-986 DILPKNSGGYND
+986 DAMPTND
-998 ATQLTKEGIEKI
+998 KGNTDAIQLTKEGIEKT

-1036 ALSEGQLNGTE
+1036 ALTEGQLNGTE

-1053 GKQSNNHFFMLTNMV
+1053 GKRSDNHFYMLTNMM

>member
-21 SSCGQQDVSS
+21 ASCGQQDVSS

-77 GKEFKFKVT
+77 GKEFKFKVV

-99 NTTLTDKDGVYTL
+99 NTTLTGKDGVYTI

-227 KVDYGADFKFKVTPD
+227 KVDYGTDFKFKVTPD
-242 EHYHVA
+242 EHYHVT

-254 TTLTADA
+254 TTLTPDA
-261 NGVYTISKV
+261 EGVYTLSKV
-270 GGATT
+270 AGATT

-287 NFEGEHFTAAAYT
+287 NFAGEHFTATAHT

-305 DVKYADSFKFTITP
+305 DVKYGDSFKFTVTP

-340 VYTLTSVEANQT
+340 VYTLTRVEANQT

-372 ATPMEGYDANK
+372 VTPMEGYDPNK

-388 DFKFTVAAEAHYNVV
+388 DFKFTVAAEAHYSVV

-455 FNKNSIVHGGK
+455 FNKNSITHGGE

-478 VQSVKVGEKAIT
+478 ISSVKVGENALT

-504 NITVAVT
+504 NVVVAVA

-525 KYTITLAEEGLDL
+525 AYTITLAEEGLDL
-538 NAVTYSKEVKF
+538 NAVAYSKEVKF

-588 TVETARNKATVTFN
+588 TVETARNKATVTFD

-608 VEAKTIDQGTLV
+608 IEAKTIDQGTLA
-620 EEATPT
+620 EAVTPT

-692 IETGFSKFCWDG
+692 IETGFSKICWDD

-715 QYIAEFGKTD
+715 KYIAEFGKTND
-725 DEGWMVNFNNSE
+725 DGWMVHFNN
-737 TKNKDET
+737 NKT
-744 TTVIRG
+744 NLG
-750 TISLPKTNFH
+750 TISFPKTNFH

-787 GTDTMVNKNDNTQ
+787 GTDTMVNKNDNIQ
-800 AISNLAKTSLTFYE
+800 VISNLAKTSLTFYE
-814 DSEGKVRINYV
+814 DSEGKVHINYV

-859 RQNGANRRYWL
+859 AQDGANRRYWL

-890 FTVEGG
+890 FSVEGG
-896 TIQSYADTLTTSN
+896 TIQSYADTLTSG
-909 KDKAPYTQWK
+909 KAPFTQWK

-926 QAVGIFGTNAS
+926 QAVGIYGTNAS

-949 NELLAN
+949 NELLTN

-970 SVAFMDGE
+970 TMSFMDGE
-978 NTVQMGIS
+978 NTIQMGTS
-986 DILPKNSGGYND
+986 DAMPQTVEGWTD
-998 ATQLTKEGIEKI
+998 ATRLTKEGIEKT

-1028 FENTDYDF
+1028 FENKDYDF
-1036 ALSEGQLNGTE
+1036 ALTEGQLNGTE

-1053 GKQSNNHFFMLTNMV
+1053 GKASNNHFFMLTNMM

>member
-77 GKEFKFKVT
+77 GKEFKFKVV

-206 FAITYEV
+206 FAITYEA

-227 KVDYGADFKFKVTPD
+227 KVDYGADFRFKVTPD

-254 TTLTADA
+254 TTLTPDA
-261 NGVYTISKV
+261 EGVYTISKV
-270 GGATT
+270 AGATT

-287 NFEGEHFTAAAYT
+287 NFAGEHFTATAHT

-305 DVKYADSFKFTITP
+305 DVKYGDSFKFTVTP

-326 SVKVGETTLTAEDG
+326 SVKVGETTLTAVDG
-340 VYTLTSVEANQT
+340 VYTLTRVETNQT
-352 VTVLT
+352 VAVLT

-388 DFKFTVAAEAHYNVV
+388 DFKFKVAAEAHYNVV

-455 FNKNSIVHGGK
+455 FNKNSITHGGE

-478 VQSVKVGEKAIT
+478 VSSVKVGEKVLT

-511 TAEDTYKLTMPSDE
+511 TAEDTYKLTMPSNE
-525 KYTITLAEEGLDL
+525 TYTITLAEEGLDL

-588 TVETARNKATVTFN
+588 TVEIARNKATVTFN

-608 VEAKTIDQGTLV
+608 IEAKTIDQGTLV

-669 KSTISDVWA
+669 KYTNSDVWA

-686 GATLET
+686 GAALET
-692 IETGFSKFCWDG
+692 LETGFSKFCWDG
-704 KNQRVDTELRA
+704 KKVDTELRA
-715 QYIAEFGKTD
+715 KYIAEFGKTND
-725 DEGWMVNFNNSE
+725 DGWMLTFD
-737 TKNKDET
+737 KNTIDN
-744 TTVIRG
+744 RSA
-750 TISLPKTNFH
+750 ISLPKTNFH
-760 ELLANGKV
+760 ELLAGGKI

-787 GTDTMVNKNDNTQ
+787 GADTMVNKNDNTQ

-831 PVSDSTRYGE
+831 PSSDSSRYGE

-859 RQNGANRRYWL
+859 TQDGASRRYWL

-896 TIQSYADTLTTSN
+896 TIQSYADTLTSG
-909 KDKAPYTQWK
+909 KAPFGQWK

-926 QAVGIFGTNAS
+926 QAVGIYGTNAS

-949 NELLAN
+949 NELLTN

-970 SVAFMDGE
+970 TMSFMDGE
-978 NTVQMGIS
+978 NTVQMGTS
-986 DILPKNSGGYND
+986 DAMPQTVEGWTD
-998 ATQLTKEGIEKI
+998 ATKLTKEGIEKT
-1010 WRNWVVTIDKVGM
+1010 WRNWVVTIDKVGV

-1028 FENTDYDF
+1028 FENKDYDF

-1053 GKQSNNHFFMLTNMV
+1053 GKASNNHFYMLTNMM

>member
-42 VSSQQVKTYY
+42 VSSQEVKTYY

-77 GKEFKFKVT
+77 GKEFKFKVV

-99 NTTLTDKDGVYTL
+99 NTTLTGKDGVYTI

-213 TNATITAMEGYNKD
+213 TNATITAMEGCNKD

-254 TTLTADA
+254 TTLTPDA
-261 NGVYTISKV
+261 EGVYTLSKV
-270 GGATT
+270 AGATT

-287 NFEGEHFTAAAYT
+287 NFAGEHFTATAHT

-305 DVKYADSFKFTITP
+305 DVKYGDSFKFTVTAD
-319 EEHYHIV
+319 EHYHIV

-340 VYTLTSVEANQT
+340 VYTLTRVEANQT

-403 SVKDGDTLLTATE
+403 SVKDGDTLLTATD

-426 ATTITLTA
+426 ATTITLTT

-448 EVIEVEG
+448 EVIEVGG
-455 FNKNSIVHGGK
+455 FNKNSIVHGGE

-478 VQSVKVGEKAIT
+478 ISSVKVGDNVLT

-504 NITVAVT
+504 NVKVAVT
-511 TAEDTYKLTMPSDE
+511 TAEDTYKLTMPSHE
-525 KYTITLAEEGLDL
+525 TYTITLAEEGLDL

-582 VFDAAI
+582 VFDAVI

-641 YLNGKKFDFSTVV
+641 YLNGKKFVFSTVV

-669 KSTISDVWA
+669 KYTNSDVWA
-678 KENFTFEN
+678 KENFV
-686 GATLET
+686 
-692 IETGFSKFCWDG
+692 TGGTASI
-704 KNQRVDTELRA
+704 VT
-715 QYIAEFGKTD
+715 IAEAFNTLYWNKTPNEKEQAIKDFGKTD
-725 DEGWMVNFNNSE
+725 DDGWMIKYNDDNVTDGSI
-737 TKNKDET
+737 T
-744 TTVIRG
+744 
-750 TISLPKTNFH
+750 LPKTNFH
-760 ELLANGKV
+760 ELLTNGKV
-768 ARTEIGGYNTQNNM
+768 ARTEIGGYNSQN
-782 YIKAG
+782 YICLKAG
-787 GTDTMVNKNDNTQ
+787 GEDKMIVNNKTDQ
-800 AISNLAKTSLTFYE
+800 SLACLTRTSLTFYE
-814 DSEGKVRINYV
+814 DLEGKVHVRFL
-825 DTSLEK
+825 DTMLEK
-831 PVSDSTRYGE
+831 PASDSSRYGE
-841 IVLTDDEA
+841 IVLTDEEA
-849 NGTSSIQLHS
+849 NGTSSIQLYS
-859 RQNGANRRYWL
+859 TQSGKTRRYWL

-896 TIQSYADTLTTSN
+896 EIRTQEETL
-909 KDKAPYTQWK
+909 KGDAPFKQWN
-919 AATQPVN
+919 AAVAPLKQ
-926 QAVGIFGTNAS
+926 GIGILGNSSKS
-937 GATTLTLDAINL
+937 GTLTLDKMNL

-955 DEGIRFT
+955 GEGVRFT

-970 SVAFMDGE
+970 LVSFMDGE
-978 NTVQMGIS
+978 TA
-986 DILPKNSGGYND
+986 SGVGLNATKANND
-998 ATQLTKEGIEKI
+998 QAAQTKESLEGT
-1010 WRNWVVTIDKVGM
+1010 WLNWVVTIDKVGM

-1028 FENTDYDF
+1028 FENKDYDF
-1036 ALSEGQLNGTE
+1036 ALTEGQLNGTE

-1053 GKQSNNHFFMLTNMV
+1053 GKMSNGRFFLLSNMM

>member
-21 SSCGQQDVSS
+21 SSCDHQDVSS

-42 VSSQQVKTYY
+42 VSSQQVKMYY

-77 GKEFKFKVT
+77 GKEFKFKVA

-99 NTTLTDKDGVYTL
+99 NTTLTGKDGVYTL

-144 GEFNPEDVKYGA
+144 GEFNPKDVKYGA

-213 TNATITAMEGYNKD
+213 TNATIIAMEGYNKD

-254 TTLTADA
+254 TTLTPDA
-261 NGVYTISKV
+261 EGVYTLSKV
-270 GGATT
+270 AGATT
-275 IKAVAEKDAFKV
+275 IKAIAEKDAFKV
-287 NFEGEHFTAAAYT
+287 NFAGEHFTATAHT

-305 DVKYADSFKFTITP
+305 DVKYGDSFKFTVTP

-326 SVKVGETTLTAEDG
+326 SVKVGETTLTAVDG
-340 VYTLTSVEANQT
+340 VYTLTRVEANQT

-372 ATPMEGYDANK
+372 ATPMEGYDPNK

-455 FNKNSIVHGGK
+455 FNKDSIVHGGK

-478 VQSVKVGEKAIT
+478 ISSVKVGDNVLT
-490 TDGAGTYTISNIVD
+490 TDGAGTYAISNIVD

-525 KYTITLAEEGLDL
+525 TYTITLAEEGLDL

-556 HSVTAVKLNGNAL
+556 HSITAVKLNGNAL

-588 TVETARNKATVTFN
+588 TVKIARNKATVTFN

-608 VEAKTIDQGTLV
+608 IEAKTIDQGTLV

-654 ESDITLVAKWNYGTA
+654 ESDITLIAKWNYGTA
-669 KSTISDVWA
+669 KFTKSDVWA
-678 KENFTFEN
+678 KEN
-686 GATLET
+686 
-692 IETGFSKFCWDG
+692 IVTGGTASIG
-704 KNQRVDTELRA
+704 T
-715 QYIAEFGKTD
+715 IAETFNTLYWNKPTSEKEQAIKDFGKTD
-725 DEGWMVNFNNSE
+725 DDGWMIKYND
-737 TKNKDET
+737 DEAT
-744 TTVIRG
+744 DGSIT
-750 TISLPKTNFH
+750 LPKTNFH
-760 ELLANGKV
+760 TLLANGKV
-768 ARTEIGGYNTQNNM
+768 ARTEIGGYNSQN
-782 YIKAG
+782 YIHIKAG
-787 GTDTMVNKNDNTQ
+787 GKDIPITVNGSDQSVACLTR
-800 AISNLAKTSLTFYE
+800 TSLTFYE
-814 DSEGKVRINYV
+814 DSEGKVHVRFL
-825 DTSLEK
+825 DTLLEK
-831 PVSDSTRYGE
+831 PASDSSRYGE
-841 IVLTDDEA
+841 IVLTDEEA
-849 NGTSSIQLHS
+849 NGTSSIQFYS
-859 RQNGANRRYWL
+859 TKDGRTRRYWL

-882 KDFSNKTG
+882 KDFSKKTG

-896 TIQSYADTLTTSN
+896 EIRTQEETVKLGGVPFGQWNAAV
-909 KDKAPYTQWK
+909 APLKQ
-919 AATQPVN
+919 
-926 QAVGIFGTNAS
+926 GIGILGNSSKS
-937 GATTLTLDAINL
+937 GTLTLDKMNL
-949 NELLAN
+949 NELLAK

-970 SVAFMDGE
+970 LVSFMDGE
-978 NTVQMGIS
+978 NASSVG
-986 DILPKNSGGYND
+986 LN
-998 ATQLTKEGIEKI
+998 ATKADNNQAAQTKESLEGT
-1010 WRNWVVTIDKVGM
+1010 WLNWVVTIDKVGM

-1028 FENTDYDF
+1028 FENKDYDF
-1036 ALSEGQLNGTE
+1036 ALTEGQLNGTE

-1053 GKQSNNHFFMLTNMV
+1053 GKMSNGRFFLLSNMM

>member
-77 GKEFKFKVT
+77 GKEFKFKVV
-86 AKEGYNLVSVKAG
+86 AKKGYNLVSVKAG
-99 NTTLTDKDGVYTL
+99 NTTLTGKDGVYTL

-254 TTLTADA
+254 TTLTPDA
-261 NGVYTISKV
+261 EGVYTLSKV
-270 GGATT
+270 AGATT

-287 NFEGEHFTAAAYT
+287 NFAGEHFTATAHT

-305 DVKYADSFKFTITP
+305 DVKYGDSFKFTVTP

-340 VYTLTSVEANQT
+340 VYTLTRVEANQT

-388 DFKFTVAAEAHYNVV
+388 DFKFKVAAEAHYNVV

-455 FNKNSIVHGGK
+455 FNKNSIVHGGE

-478 VQSVKVGEKAIT
+478 ISSVKVGDNALT

-504 NITVAVT
+504 NIKVAVV
-511 TAEDTYKLTMPSDE
+511 TAEDTYKLTMPSHE
-525 KYTITLAEEGLDL
+525 TYTITLAEEGLDL

-556 HSVTAVKLNGNAL
+556 HSVTAVKLNDNAL

-582 VFDAAI
+582 VFDAVI

-608 VEAKTIDQGTLV
+608 IEAKTIDQGTSLV
-620 EEATPT
+620 EGATPT
-626 RAGDTYYDTYTFGGW
+626 RAGDAYYDTYTFGGW

-669 KSTISDVWA
+669 KYTNSDVWA
-678 KENFTFEN
+678 KGDFTFEN
-686 GATLET
+686 GAALGT
-692 IETGFSKFCWDG
+692 IEAYFDNICWMRDGATGVNTKL
-704 KNQRVDTELRA
+704 KA
-715 QYIAEFGKTD
+715 QYIAEFGKTND
-725 DEGWMVNFNNSE
+725 DGWMLNFNNA
-737 TKNKDET
+737 KPKF
-744 TTVIRG
+744 G

-760 ELLANGKV
+760 TLLANGKV
-768 ARTEIGGYNTQNNM
+768 ARTEIGGFDTWNNV
-782 YIKAG
+782 YLKAG
-787 GTDTMVNKNDNTQ
+787 GKDTRINANEGVDGV
-800 AISNLAKTSLTFYE
+800 ANLTKTSLTFYE
-814 DSEGKVRINYV
+814 DSEGKVHIVYV

-831 PVSDSTRYGE
+831 PASDSNRYGE

-849 NGTSSIQLHS
+849 NGVSSLQLHS
-859 RQNGANRRYWL
+859 TQDGATRRYWL

-890 FTVEGG
+890 FAVEGG
-896 TIQSYADTLTTSN
+896 EIRTQEETVKLGG
-909 KDKAPYTQWK
+909 APYGQWK
-919 AATQPVN
+919 AATQPVS
-926 QAVGIFGTNAS
+926 QAVGIFGTAS
-937 GATTLTLDAINL
+937 GATILTFDAINL
-949 NELLAN
+949 NELLAKN
-955 DEGIRFT
+955 EGIRFT

-970 SVAFMDGE
+970 FVSFMDGE
-978 NTVQMGIS
+978 NAVQMGTS
-986 DILPKNSGGYND
+986 DAMPTND
-998 ATQLTKEGIEKI
+998 KGNTDAIQLTKEGIEKT
-1010 WRNWVVTIDKVGM
+1010 WRNWVVTIDKVGI

-1028 FENTDYDF
+1028 FENKDYDF

-1053 GKQSNNHFFMLTNMV
+1053 GKRSDNHFYMLTNMM

>member
-42 VSSQQVKTYY
+42 VSSQEVKTYY

-77 GKEFKFKVT
+77 GKEFKFKVV

-99 NTTLTDKDGVYTL
+99 NTTLTDKDGVYTI

-254 TTLTADA
+254 TTLTPDTE
-261 NGVYTISKV
+261 GVYTLSKV
-270 GGATT
+270 AGATT

-287 NFEGEHFTAAAYT
+287 NFAGEHFTATAHT

-305 DVKYADSFKFTITP
+305 DVKYGDSFKFIVTP

-326 SVKVGETTLTAEDG
+326 SVKVGETALTAEDG
-340 VYTLTSVEANQT
+340 VYTLTRVEANQT

-478 VQSVKVGEKAIT
+478 ISSVKVGDNILT

-525 KYTITLAEEGLDL
+525 TYTITLAEEGLDL

-569 TVGEDG
+569 TASEDG

-582 VFDAAI
+582 VFDAVI

-608 VEAKTIDQGTLV
+608 IEAKTIDQGTLV

-669 KSTISDVWA
+669 KYTKSDVWA
-678 KENFTFEN
+678 KENFALEN
-686 GATLET
+686 GAALET
-692 IETGFSKFCWDG
+692 IDVGFGLIC
-704 KNQRVDTELRA
+704 NNNAELKA
-715 QYIAEFGKTD
+715 KSIAEFGKAED
-725 DEGWMVNFNNSE
+725 DGWMLNFGN
-737 TKNKDET
+737 T
-744 TTVIRG
+744 G

-760 ELLANGKV
+760 TLLANGKV
-768 ARTEIGGYNTQNNM
+768 ATTEIGGYNSWNNV
-782 YIKAG
+782 YLKAG
-787 GTDTMVNKNDNTQ
+787 EKDTKINGNESTQ
-800 AISNLAKTSLTFYE
+800 VIANLTKTALTFYE
-814 DSEGKVRINYV
+814 DSEGKVHVVYV

-831 PVSDSTRYGE
+831 PASDSSRYGE

-849 NGTSSIQLHS
+849 NGTSSLQLHS
-859 RQNGANRRYWL
+859 TQKGVTRHYWL

-882 KDFSNKTG
+882 KDFSNKKG
-890 FTVEGG
+890 FTVEGA
-896 TIQSYADTLTTSN
+896 TAQSYADTLTTG
-909 KDKAPYTQWK
+909 KAPFTQWK
-919 AATQPVN
+919 AAIQPQN
-926 QAVGIFGTNAS
+926 QAIGFFGTSSKAAN
-937 GATTLTLDAINL
+937 LTIDAINF
-949 NELLAN
+949 NDVFAN

-962 LGAWNGGE
+962 LGAWNGNDFVSYVEGE
-970 SVAFMDGE
+970 T
-978 NTVQMGIS
+978 TVEMGTS
-986 DILPKNSGGYND
+986 DVLPKNPTNGYND
-998 ATQLTKEGIEKI
+998 ATLHTKESADRT
-1010 WRNWVVTIDKVGM
+1010 WRNWVVTIDKVGV

-1028 FENTDYDF
+1028 FENKDYDF

-1053 GKQSNNHFFMLTNMV
+1053 GKASNNHFYMLTNMM

>member
-42 VSSQQVKTYY
+42 VSSQEVKTYY

-77 GKEFKFKVT
+77 GKEFKFKVV

-99 NTTLTDKDGVYTL
+99 NTTLTGKDGVYTL

-213 TNATITAMEGYNKD
+213 TNATITAMEGFNKD

-254 TTLTADA
+254 TTLTPDA
-261 NGVYTISKV
+261 EGVYTLSKV
-270 GGATT
+270 AGATT

-287 NFEGEHFTAAAYT
+287 NFAGEHFTATAHT

-305 DVKYADSFKFTITP
+305 DVKYGDSFKFTVTP

-340 VYTLTSVEANQT
+340 VYTLTRVEANQT

-372 ATPMEGYDANK
+372 ATPMEGYDPNK

-388 DFKFTVAAEAHYNVV
+388 DFKFKVTAEAHYNVV

-478 VQSVKVGEKAIT
+478 ISSVKVGDNALT

-504 NITVAVT
+504 NVKVAVV
-511 TAEDTYKLTMPSDE
+511 TAENTYKLTMPSHE
-525 KYTITLAEEGLDL
+525 TYTITLAEEGLDL

-556 HSVTAVKLNGNAL
+556 HSVTVVKLNGNAL
-569 TVGEDG
+569 TVDEDG

-582 VFDAAI
+582 VFDADI
-588 TVETARNKATVTFN
+588 TVETARNKATVTFD

-608 VEAKTIDQGTLV
+608 IEAKTIDQGTLV

-669 KSTISDVWA
+669 KYTNSEVWV

-686 GATLET
+686 GAALGT
-692 IETGFSKFCWDG
+692 IEAYFDNICWNRDGATGVNTKL
-704 KNQRVDTELRA
+704 KA
-715 QYIAEFGKTD
+715 QYIAEFGKTND
-725 DEGWMVNFNNSE
+725 DGWMLNFNNSAP
-737 TKNKDET
+737 KF
-744 TTVIRG
+744 G

-760 ELLANGKV
+760 TLLANGKV
-768 ARTEIGGYNTQNNM
+768 ARTEIGGFNTWNNV
-782 YIKAG
+782 YLKAG
-787 GTDTMVNKNDNTQ
+787 GKDTRINANEGVDGV
-800 AISNLAKTSLTFYE
+800 ANLSKTALTFYE
-814 DSEGKVRINYV
+814 DSEGKIRINYV

-831 PVSDSTRYGE
+831 PASDSNRYGE

-849 NGTSSIQLHS
+849 NGVSSLQLYS
-859 RQNGANRRYWL
+859 TQDGASRRYWL

-896 TIQSYADTLTTSN
+896 EIRTQEETVKLGG
-909 KDKAPYTQWK
+909 APYGQWK

-926 QAVGIFGTNAS
+926 QAVGIFGTNTS

-970 SVAFMDGE
+970 FVSFMDGE
-978 NTVQMGIS
+978 NTVQMGTS
-986 DILPKNSGGYND
+986 DAMPTND
-998 ATQLTKEGIEKI
+998 KGNTDAIQLTKEGIEKT
-1010 WRNWVVTIDKVGM
+1010 WRNWVVTIDKAGM

-1036 ALSEGQLNGTE
+1036 ALTEGQLNGTE

-1053 GKQSNNHFFMLTNMV
+1053 GKRSDNHFYMLTNMM

>member
-21 SSCGQQDVSS
+21 SSCDHQDVSS

-64 EAVSGYNAAKVEK
+64 EAVSGYTANKVEK
-77 GKEFKFKVT
+77 GKEFKFKVV

-99 NTTLTDKDGVYTL
+99 NTTLTGKDGVYTL
-112 TNIQANTTI
+112 TNIQANATI

-129 FKVHFAGEHFTATPY
+129 FKVHFAGEHFTAAAY

-213 TNATITAMEGYNKD
+213 TNATITAMEGHNKD

-242 EHYHVA
+242 EHYHVT
-248 SVKVGE
+248 SVQVGE
-254 TTLTADA
+254 RTLTADA

-270 GGATT
+270 AGATT

-287 NFEGEHFTAAAYT
+287 NFAGEHFTATAHT

-305 DVKYADSFKFTITP
+305 DVKYGDSFKFTVTAD
-319 EEHYHIV
+319 EHYHIV

-340 VYTLTSVEANQT
+340 VYTLTRVEANQT
-352 VTVLT
+352 ITVLT

-372 ATPMEGYDANK
+372 ATPMEGYDPNK
-383 VNYGA
+383 VNYGS

-455 FNKNSIVHGGK
+455 FNKNSIVHGGE

-478 VQSVKVGEKAIT
+478 ISSVKVGDNALT

-504 NITVAVT
+504 NVTVAVV

-525 KYTITLAEEGLDL
+525 RYTITLAEEGLDL

-582 VFDAAI
+582 VFDATIA
-588 TVETARNKATVTFN
+588 VETARNKATVTFN

-608 VEAKTIDQGTLV
+608 IEAKTIDQGTLV

-669 KSTISDVWA
+669 KYTNSDVWV
-678 KENFTFEN
+678 KENFALEN

-692 IETGFSKFCWDG
+692 IDVGFGLIC
-704 KNQRVDTELRA
+704 NHNAELKA
-715 QYIAEFGKTD
+715 KSIAEFGKAED
-725 DEGWMVNFNNSE
+725 DGWMLNFGN
-737 TKNKDET
+737 T
-744 TTVIRG
+744 G

-760 ELLANGKV
+760 TLLANGKV
-768 ARTEIGGYNTQNNM
+768 ARTEIGGYNSWNNV
-782 YIKAG
+782 YLKAG
-787 GTDTMVNKNDNTQ
+787 GEDTKINGNEGTQ
-800 AISNLAKTSLTFYE
+800 VIANLTKTALTFYE
-814 DSEGKVRINYV
+814 DSEGKVRVVYV

-831 PVSDSTRYGE
+831 PASDSNRYGE

-849 NGTSSIQLHS
+849 NGTSSLQLHS
-859 RQNGANRRYWL
+859 TQKGVTRHYWL

-882 KDFSNKTG
+882 KDFSNKKG

-896 TIQSYADTLTTSN
+896 TIQSYADTLATP
-909 KDKAPYTQWK
+909 KKAPFTQWK
-919 AATQPVN
+919 AATQPAN
-926 QAVGIFGTNAS
+926 QAVGIYGTNAS

-949 NELLAN
+949 NELLTN

-970 SVAFMDGE
+970 FLSFMDGE
-978 NTVQMGIS
+978 NAVQMGTS
-986 DILPKNSGGYND
+986 DAMPQTVEGWTD
-998 ATQLTKEGIEKI
+998 ATKLTKEGIEKT
-1010 WRNWVVTIDKVGM
+1010 WRNWVVTVDKVGV

-1028 FENTDYDF
+1028 FENKDYDF
-1036 ALSEGQLNGTE
+1036 ALTEGQLNGTE

-1053 GKQSNNHFFMLTNMV
+1053 GKASNNHFFMLTNMM

>member
-21 SSCGQQDVSS
+21 SSCGEQDVSS
-31 SSVDSKEPTSS
+31 SSVDSKEPASS
-42 VSSQQVKTYY
+42 IASQEVKTYY

-64 EAVSGYNAAKVEK
+64 EAVSGYTANKVEK
-77 GKEFKFKVT
+77 GKEFKFKVV

-99 NTTLTDKDGVYTL
+99 NTTLTGKDGVYTL

-227 KVDYGADFKFKVTPD
+227 KVDYGANFKFKVTPD
-242 EHYHVA
+242 EHYHVT

-254 TTLTADA
+254 TTLTPDA
-261 NGVYTISKV
+261 EGVYTISKV

-287 NFEGEHFTAAAYT
+287 NFAGEHFTATAHT

-305 DVKYADSFKFTITP
+305 DVKYGDSFKFTITP
-319 EEHYHIV
+319 EEHYHII
-326 SVKVGETTLTAEDG
+326 SVKAGETTLTAEDG

-372 ATPMEGYDANK
+372 ATPMEGYDASK

-455 FNKNSIVHGGK
+455 FNKNSIVHGGE

-478 VQSVKVGEKAIT
+478 ISSVKVGDNALT

-504 NITVAVT
+504 NVTVAVV
-511 TAEDTYKLTMPSDE
+511 TAEDTYKLTMPSNE
-525 KYTITLAEEGLDL
+525 TYTITLAEEGLDL

-556 HSVTAVKLNGNAL
+556 YSVTAVKLNGNAL
-569 TVGEDG
+569 TASEDG

-588 TVETARNKATVTFN
+588 TVETVRNKATVTFN

-608 VEAKTIDQGTLV
+608 IEAKTIDQGTSLV

-626 RAGDTYYDTYTFGGW
+626 RAGDTFYDTYTFGGW

-678 KENFTFEN
+678 KENFTFGN

-760 ELLANGKV
+760 TLLANGKV
-768 ARTEIGGYNTQNNM
+768 ATTEIGGYNSWNNV
-782 YIKAG
+782 YLKAG
-787 GTDTMVNKNDNTQ
+787 EKDTRINGNEGDQVI
-800 AISNLAKTSLTFYE
+800 ANLAKTALTFYE
-814 DSEGKVRINYV
+814 DSEGKVHVVYV

-831 PVSDSTRYGE
+831 PASDSSRYGE
-841 IVLTDDEA
+841 IVLTDEEA
-849 NGTSSIQLHS
+849 NGTSSLQLHS
-859 RQNGANRRYWL
+859 TQNGANRRYWL

-896 TIQSYADTLTTSN
+896 TIQSYADTLTSG
-909 KDKAPYTQWK
+909 KAPFTQWK

-926 QAVGIFGTNAS
+926 QAVGIYGTNTS

-949 NELLAN
+949 NELLTD

-970 SVAFMDGE
+970 FVSFMDGE
-978 NTVQMGIS
+978 NAVQMGTS
-986 DILPKNSGGYND
+986 DAMPQTAQGYTD
-998 ATQLTKEGIEKI
+998 ATQLTKEGIEKT

-1053 GKQSNNHFFMLTNMV
+1053 GKRSDNHFFMLTNMM

>member
-1 MQKKKCKLLLVLAA
+1 MLVLAA

-21 SSCGQQDVSS
+21 SSCGHQDVSS

-42 VSSQQVKTYY
+42 VSSQEVKTYY

-64 EAVSGYNAAKVEK
+64 EAVTGYTANKVEK
-77 GKEFKFKVT
+77 GKEFKFKVV
-86 AKEGYNLVSVKAG
+86 AKESYNLVSVKAG
-99 NTTLTDKDGVYTL
+99 NTTLTGKDGVYTI

-213 TNATITAMEGYNKD
+213 TNATITAIEDYNKD

-254 TTLTADA
+254 TTLTPDA
-261 NGVYTISKV
+261 EGVYTLSKV
-270 GGATT
+270 AGATT

-287 NFEGEHFTAAAYT
+287 NFAGEHFTATAHT

-305 DVKYADSFKFTITP
+305 DIKYGDSFKFTVTAD
-319 EEHYHIV
+319 EHYHIV

-372 ATPMEGYDANK
+372 ATPMEGYDPNK

-388 DFKFTVAAEAHYNVV
+388 DFKFKVTAEAHYNVV
-403 SVKDGDTLLTATE
+403 SVKDGDTLLTATD

-455 FNKNSIVHGGK
+455 FNKNSIVHGGE

-478 VQSVKVGEKAIT
+478 ISSVKVGDNALT
-490 TDGAGTYTISNIVD
+490 TDGAGTYSISNIVD
-504 NITVAVT
+504 NVVVAVT
-511 TAEDTYKLTMPSDE
+511 TTEDTYKLTMPSHE
-525 KYTITLAEEGLDL
+525 TYTITLAEEGLDL

-556 HSVTAVKLNGNAL
+556 HSITAVKLNGNAL

-582 VFDAAI
+582 VFDATIA
-588 TVETARNKATVTFN
+588 VETAKNKATVTFD

-608 VEAKTIDQGTLV
+608 IEAKTIDQGTSLV

-669 KSTISDVWA
+669 KYTNSDVWA
-678 KENFTFEN
+678 KENFV
-686 GATLET
+686 
-692 IETGFSKFCWDG
+692 TGGTASI
-704 KNQRVDTELRA
+704 VT
-715 QYIAEFGKTD
+715 IAEAFNALYWNKTPSEKEQAIKDFGKTD
-725 DEGWMVNFNNSE
+725 DDGWMIKYNDDNVADGSI
-737 TKNKDET
+737 T
-744 TTVIRG
+744 
-750 TISLPKTNFH
+750 LPKTNFH
-760 ELLANGKV
+760 ELLTNGKV
-768 ARTEIGGYNTQNNM
+768 ARTEIGGYNSHNS
-782 YIKAG
+782 ICLKAG
-787 GTDTMVNKNDNTQ
+787 GEDKMIVDNKTDQ
-800 AISNLAKTSLTFYE
+800 SLACLTRTSLTFYE
-814 DSEGKVRINYV
+814 DLEGKVHVRFL
-825 DTSLEK
+825 DTLLEK
-831 PVSDSTRYGE
+831 PASDSTRYGE
-841 IVLTDDEA
+841 IILTDDEA
-849 NGTSSIQLHS
+849 NGTSSIQLYS
-859 RQNGANRRYWL
+859 KQSGRTRRYWL
-870 GKLRITNGERTF
+870 GKLRITNGERIF

-896 TIQSYADTLTTSN
+896 EIRTQEETL
-909 KDKAPYTQWK
+909 KGGAPFKQWN
-919 AATQPVN
+919 AAVAPLKQ
-926 QAVGIFGTNAS
+926 GIGILGNSSKS
-937 GATTLTLDAINL
+937 GTLTLDKMNL
-949 NELLAN
+949 NKLLAN
-955 DEGIRFT
+955 GEGVRFT

-970 SVAFMDGE
+970 LVSFMDGE
-978 NTVQMGIS
+978 TA
-986 DILPKNSGGYND
+986 SGVGLNATKANND
-998 ATQLTKEGIEKI
+998 QAAQTKESLEGT
-1010 WRNWVVTIDKVGM
+1010 WLNWVVTIDKVGM

-1028 FENTDYDF
+1028 FENKDYDF
-1036 ALSEGQLNGTE
+1036 ALTEGQLNGTE

-1053 GKQSNNHFFMLTNMV
+1053 GKVSNGRFFLLSNMM

>member
-21 SSCGQQDVSS
+21 SSCSQQDVSS

-77 GKEFKFKVT
+77 GKEFKFKVV

-99 NTTLTDKDGVYTL
+99 NTTLTNKDGVYTL

-129 FKVHFAGEHFTATPY
+129 FKIHFAGEHFTATPY

-173 KVGENALTAVD
+173 KVGE
-184 NVYTIANIMEDKTV
+184 
-198 TVATEIEN
+198 
-206 FAITYEV
+206 
-213 TNATITAMEGYNKD
+213 
-227 KVDYGADFKFKVTPD
+227 
-242 EHYHVA
+242 
-248 SVKVGE
+248 
-254 TTLTADA
+254 TTLT
-261 NGVYTISKV
+261 T
-270 GGATT
+270 
-275 IKAVAEKDAFKV
+275 
-287 NFEGEHFTAAAYT
+287 
-300 GFNKD
+300 
-305 DVKYADSFKFTITP
+305 
-319 EEHYHIV
+319 
-326 SVKVGETTLTAEDG
+326 EDG

-372 ATPMEGYDANK
+372 ATPMEGYDPNK

-478 VQSVKVGEKAIT
+478 ISSVKVGDNALT

-504 NITVAVT
+504 NLTVAVV

-525 KYTITLAEEGLDL
+525 TYTITLAEEGLDL

-569 TVGEDG
+569 TVDEDG

-582 VFDAAI
+582 VFDAVI
-588 TVETARNKATVTFN
+588 TVKTARNKATVTFN

-608 VEAKTIDQGTLV
+608 IEAKTIDQGTSLV
-620 EEATPT
+620 EAATPT

-654 ESDITLVAKWNYGTA
+654 ESDITLVAKWNCGTA
-669 KSTISDVWA
+669 EHTNSNVWA
-678 KENFTFEN
+678 KENFAFEN

-692 IETGFSKFCWDG
+692 IEAGFSKFCWDG
-704 KNQRVDTELRA
+704 TKVDTALRA

-725 DEGWMVNFNNSE
+725 DDGWMVNFNNA
-737 TKNKDET
+737 TPKF
-744 TTVIRG
+744 G
-750 TISLPKTNFH
+750 TISFPKTNFH

-800 AISNLAKTSLTFYE
+800 VISNLAKTSLTFYE
-814 DSEGKVRINYV
+814 DSEGKVHINYV

-849 NGTSSIQLHS
+849 NGISSIQLHS
-859 RQNGANRRYWL
+859 TENGASRRYWL

-896 TIQSYADTLTTSN
+896 TIQSHADTLTSG
-909 KDKAPYTQWK
+909 KAPFGQWK

-926 QAVGIFGTNAS
+926 QAVGIYGTNAS

-970 SVAFMDGE
+970 FLSFMDGE
-978 NTVQMGIS
+978 NTVQMGTS
-986 DILPKNSGGYND
+986 DAMPQTVEGLTD
-998 ATQLTKEGIEKI
+998 ATKLTKEGIEKT
-1010 WRNWVVTIDKVGM
+1010 WRNWVVTIDKVGI

-1036 ALSEGQLNGTE
+1036 ALTEGQLNGTE

-1053 GKQSNNHFFMLTNMV
+1053 GKASNNHFFMLTNMM

>member
-21 SSCGQQDVSS
+21 SSCGEQNVSS

-42 VSSQQVKTYY
+42 IASQEVKTYY

-64 EAVSGYNAAKVEK
+64 EAVSGYTANKVEK
-77 GKEFKFKVT
+77 GKEFKFKVV

-99 NTTLTDKDGVYTL
+99 NTTLTGKDGVYTL

-242 EHYHVA
+242 EHYHVT
-248 SVKVGE
+248 SVQVGE
-254 TTLTADA
+254 TTLTPDA

-305 DVKYADSFKFTITP
+305 DVKYGDSFKFTITP

-326 SVKVGETTLTAEDG
+326 SVKAGETTLTAEDG

-383 VNYGA
+383 VNYGS

-455 FNKNSIVHGGK
+455 FNKNSIVHGGE

-478 VQSVKVGEKAIT
+478 VSSVKVGDNTLT

-504 NITVAVT
+504 NVTVAVVT
-511 TAEDTYKLTMPSDE
+511 VEDTYKLTMPSNE
-525 KYTITLAEEGLDL
+525 TYTITLAEEGLDL

-556 HSVTAVKLNGNAL
+556 HSVTAVKLNDNAL

-582 VFDAAI
+582 VFDATI
-588 TVETARNKATVTFN
+588 TVETAKNKATVTFN

-608 VEAKTIDQGTLV
+608 IEAKTIDQGTVV
-620 EEATPT
+620 EGVTPT

-654 ESDITLVAKWNYGTA
+654 ESDITLIAKWNYGTA
-669 KSTISDVWA
+669 KYTISDVWA

-704 KNQRVDTELRA
+704 VNKRIDTELRA

-725 DEGWMVNFNNSE
+725 DEGWMVNFNNA
-737 TKNKDET
+737 KPKF
-744 TTVIRG
+744 G

-760 ELLANGKV
+760 TLLANGKV
-768 ARTEIGGYNTQNNM
+768 ATTEIGGYNSWNNV
-782 YIKAG
+782 YLKAG
-787 GTDTMVNKNDNTQ
+787 GKDTRINGNEGDQ
-800 AISNLAKTSLTFYE
+800 AIANLAKTALTFYE
-814 DSEGKVRINYV
+814 DSEGKVHVVYL

-831 PVSDSTRYGE
+831 PASDSNRYGE
-841 IVLTDDEA
+841 IVLTDEEA
-849 NGTSSIQLHS
+849 NGVSSLQLHS
-859 RQNGANRRYWL
+859 TQDGASRRYWL
-870 GKLRITNGERTF
+870 GKLRITNGERAF

-890 FTVEGG
+890 FTVEGA
-896 TIQSYADTLTTSN
+896 TIQSYADTLTSG
-909 KDKAPYTQWK
+909 KAPYGQWK

-926 QAVGIFGTNAS
+926 QAVGIFGTAS

-949 NELLAN
+949 NELLTN

-970 SVAFMDGE
+970 FVSFVDGE
-978 NTVQMGIS
+978 NIVQMGTS
-986 DILPKNSGGYND
+986 DAMPTND
-998 ATQLTKEGIEKI
+998 KGNTDAIQLTKEGIEKT

-1053 GKQSNNHFFMLTNMV
+1053 GKASNNHFFMLTNMM

>member
-21 SSCGQQDVSS
+21 SSCDHQDVSS

-42 VSSQQVKTYY
+42 VSSQEVKTYY

-77 GKEFKFKVT
+77 GKEFKFKVV

-99 NTTLTDKDGVYTL
+99 NTALTGKDGVYTL

-129 FKVHFAGEHFTATPY
+129 FKVHFAGEHFTAT
-144 GEFNPEDVKYGA
+144 A
-156 DYKFTIAVEEH
+156 H
-167 YLLKSV
+167 
-173 KVGENALTAVD
+173 
-184 NVYTIANIMEDKTV
+184 
-198 TVATEIEN
+198 
-206 FAITYEV
+206 
-213 TNATITAMEGYNKD
+213 
-227 KVDYGADFKFKVTPD
+227 
-242 EHYHVA
+242 
-248 SVKVGE
+248 
-254 TTLTADA
+254 
-261 NGVYTISKV
+261 
-270 GGATT
+270 
-275 IKAVAEKDAFKV
+275 
-287 NFEGEHFTAAAYT
+287 T

-305 DVKYADSFKFTITP
+305 DVKYGDSFKFTVTAD
-319 EEHYHIV
+319 EHYHIV

-340 VYTLTSVEANQT
+340 VYTLTRVEANQT

-388 DFKFTVAAEAHYNVV
+388 DFKFIVAAEAHYNVV

-478 VQSVKVGEKAIT
+478 ISSVKVGDNVLT

-504 NITVAVT
+504 NIKVAVT
-511 TAEDTYKLTMPSDE
+511 TAEDTYKLTMPSHE
-525 KYTITLAEEGLDL
+525 TYTITLAEEGLDL

-556 HSVTAVKLNGNAL
+556 HSVTAVKLNDNAL

-608 VEAKTIDQGTLV
+608 IEAKTIDQGTSLV
-620 EEATPT
+620 EGATPT
-626 RAGDTYYDTYTFGGW
+626 RAGDAYYDTYTFGGW

-654 ESDITLVAKWNYGTA
+654 ESDITLIAKWNYGTA
-669 KSTISDVWA
+669 KFTKSDVWA
-678 KENFTFEN
+678 KGDFTFEN
-686 GATLET
+686 GASLVT
-692 IETGFSKFCWDG
+692 IDSGFNNICWK
-704 KNQRVDTELRA
+704 KNDAPGVNAELKA

-725 DEGWMVNFNNSE
+725 DEGWMLNFNNA
-737 TKNKDET
+737 TPKF
-744 TTVIRG
+744 G
-750 TISLPKTNFH
+750 TISFPKTNFH

-768 ARTEIGGYNTQNNM
+768 ARTEIGGFDTWNNV
-782 YIKAG
+782 YLKAG
-787 GTDTMVNKNDNTQ
+787 GADTGINGNENVEGV
-800 AISNLAKTSLTFYE
+800 ANLTKTSLTFYE

-831 PVSDSTRYGE
+831 PASDSNRYGE

-859 RQNGANRRYWL
+859 TQNGAGRRYWL

-896 TIQSYADTLTTSN
+896 EIRTQEETVKLGD
-909 KDKAPYTQWK
+909 APYGQWK

-926 QAVGIFGTNAS
+926 QAVGIYGTNAS

-949 NELLAN
+949 NELLTKN
-955 DEGIRFT
+955 EGIRFT

-970 SVAFMDGE
+970 FVSFMDGE
-978 NTVQMGIS
+978 NTVQMGTS
-986 DILPKNSGGYND
+986 DAMPQTAQGNTD
-998 ATQLTKEGIEKI
+998 ATKLTKEGIEKT

-1036 ALSEGQLNGTE
+1036 ALSEGQLKGTE

-1053 GKQSNNHFFMLTNMV
+1053 GKASNNHFFMLTNMM

>member
-21 SSCGQQDVSS
+21 ASCGQQDVSS

-77 GKEFKFKVT
+77 GKEFKFKVV

-99 NTTLTDKDGVYTL
+99 NTTLTGKDGVYTI

-227 KVDYGADFKFKVTPD
+227 KVDYGTDFKFKVTPD
-242 EHYHVA
+242 EHYHVT

-254 TTLTADA
+254 TTLTPDA
-261 NGVYTISKV
+261 EGVYTLSKV
-270 GGATT
+270 AGATT

-287 NFEGEHFTAAAYT
+287 NFAGEHFTATAHT

-305 DVKYADSFKFTITP
+305 DVKYGDSFKFTVTP

-340 VYTLTSVEANQT
+340 VYTLTRVEANQT

-372 ATPMEGYDANK
+372 ATPMEGYDPNK

-388 DFKFTVAAEAHYNVV
+388 DFKFTVAAEAHYSVV

-455 FNKNSIVHGGK
+455 FNKNSITHGGE

-478 VQSVKVGEKAIT
+478 ISSVKVGENALT

-504 NITVAVT
+504 NVVVAVA

-525 KYTITLAEEGLDL
+525 TYTITLAEEGLDL
-538 NAVTYSKEVKF
+538 NAVAYSKEVKF

-588 TVETARNKATVTFN
+588 TVETARNKATVTFD

-608 VEAKTIDQGTLV
+608 IEAKTIDQGTLA
-620 EEATPT
+620 EAVTPT

-715 QYIAEFGKTD
+715 KYIAEFGKTND
-725 DEGWMVNFNNSE
+725 DGWMVHFNN
-737 TKNKDET
+737 NKT
-744 TTVIRG
+744 NLG
-750 TISLPKTNFH
+750 TISFPKTNFH

-787 GTDTMVNKNDNTQ
+787 GTDTMVNKNDNIQ
-800 AISNLAKTSLTFYE
+800 VISNLAKTSLTFYE
-814 DSEGKVRINYV
+814 DSEGKVHINYV

-859 RQNGANRRYWL
+859 AQDGANRRYWL

-890 FTVEGG
+890 FSVEGG
-896 TIQSYADTLTTSN
+896 TIQSYADTLTS
-909 KDKAPYTQWK
+909 DKAPFTQWK

-926 QAVGIFGTNAS
+926 QAVGIYGTNAS

-949 NELLAN
+949 NELLTN

-970 SVAFMDGE
+970 TMSFMDGE
-978 NTVQMGIS
+978 NTIQMGTS
-986 DILPKNSGGYND
+986 DAMPQTVEGWTD
-998 ATQLTKEGIEKI
+998 ATRLTKEGIEKT

-1028 FENTDYDF
+1028 FENKDYDF
-1036 ALSEGQLNGTE
+1036 ALTEGQLNGTE

-1053 GKQSNNHFFMLTNMV
+1053 GKASNNHFFMLTNMM

>member
-21 SSCGQQDVSS
+21 SSCDHQDVSS

-42 VSSQQVKTYY
+42 IASQEVKTYY

-64 EAVSGYNAAKVEK
+64 EAVSGYTANKVEK
-77 GKEFKFKVT
+77 GKEFKFKVV
-86 AKEGYNLVSVKAG
+86 AKKGYNLVSVKAG
-99 NTTLTDKDGVYTL
+99 NTTLTGKDGVYTL

-242 EHYHVA
+242 EHYHVT

-261 NGVYTISKV
+261 EGVYTISKV

-305 DVKYADSFKFTITP
+305 DVKYGDSFKFTITP

-326 SVKVGETTLTAEDG
+326 SVKAGETTLTAEDG

-357 EIDSFAISFSGEHIT
+357 EIDSFAISFSGEHVT
-372 ATPMEGYDANK
+372 VTPMEGYDANK
-383 VNYGA
+383 VNYGS

-403 SVKDGDTLLTATE
+403 SVKDGDTVLTATE

-455 FNKNSIVHGGK
+455 FNKNSIVHGGE

-478 VQSVKVGEKAIT
+478 ISSVKVGDSALT

-504 NITVAVT
+504 NVKVAVV
-511 TAEDTYKLTMPSDE
+511 TAEDTYKLTMPSNE
-525 KYTITLAEEGLDL
+525 TYTITLAEEGLDL

-556 HSVTAVKLNGNAL
+556 YSVTAVKLNGNAL

-575 YYLVKNQ
+575 YYVVKNQ
-582 VFDAAI
+582 VFEAAV

-608 VEAKTIDQGTLV
+608 VEAKTIDQGTVV
-620 EEATPT
+620 EGTTPT

-669 KSTISDVWA
+669 KYTNSDVWA
-678 KENFTFEN
+678 KENFAFEN
-686 GATLET
+686 GAALET
-692 IETGFSKFCWDG
+692 LETGFSKFCWDG
-704 KNQRVDTELRA
+704 SKVDTELRA
-715 QYIAEFGKTD
+715 KYIAEFGKTND
-725 DEGWMVNFNNSE
+725 DGWMLTFD
-737 TKNKDET
+737 KNT
-744 TTVIRG
+744 TDSRSI
-750 TISLPKTNFH
+750 ISLPKTNFH
-760 ELLANGKV
+760 ELLANGKI

-800 AISNLAKTSLTFYE
+800 AIANLAKTSLTFYE

-831 PVSDSTRYGE
+831 PASDSSRYGE
-841 IVLTDDEA
+841 IILTDDEA

-859 RQNGANRRYWL
+859 TQDGASRRYWL
-870 GKLRITNGERTF
+870 GKLRIANGERTF
-882 KDFSNKTG
+882 KDFSGKTG

-896 TIQSYADTLTTSN
+896 TIQSYADTLTSG
-909 KDKAPYTQWK
+909 KAPFTQWK
-919 AATQPVN
+919 AATQPIN
-926 QAVGIFGTNAS
+926 QAVGIYGTNAS

-949 NELLAN
+949 NELLTN
-955 DEGIRFT
+955 NEGIRFT

-970 SVAFMDGE
+970 FVSFMDGE
-978 NTVQMGIS
+978 NTVQMGTS
-986 DILPKNSGGYND
+986 DAMPLTVEGWTD
-998 ATQLTKEGIEKI
+998 ATKLTKEGIEKT

-1053 GKQSNNHFFMLTNMV
+1053 GKASNNHFFMLTNMMA
-1068 TYHI
+1068 YHI

>member
-21 SSCGQQDVSS
+21 SSCGHQDVSS

-42 VSSQQVKTYY
+42 VSSQEVKTYY

-64 EAVSGYNAAKVEK
+64 EAVTGYTANKVEK
-77 GKEFKFKVT
+77 GKEFKFKVV

-99 NTTLTDKDGVYTL
+99 NTTLTGKDGVYTI

-213 TNATITAMEGYNKD
+213 TNATITAIEDYNKD

-254 TTLTADA
+254 TTLTPDA
-261 NGVYTISKV
+261 EGVYTLSKV
-270 GGATT
+270 AGATT

-287 NFEGEHFTAAAYT
+287 NFAGEHFTATAHT

-305 DVKYADSFKFTITP
+305 DIKYGDSFKFTVTAD
-319 EEHYHIV
+319 EHYHIV

-372 ATPMEGYDANK
+372 ATPMEGYDPNK

-388 DFKFTVAAEAHYNVV
+388 DFKFKVTAEAHYNVV
-403 SVKDGDTLLTATE
+403 SVKDGDTLLTATD

-455 FNKNSIVHGGK
+455 FNKNSIVHGGE

-478 VQSVKVGEKAIT
+478 ISSVKVGDNALT
-490 TDGAGTYTISNIVD
+490 TDGAGTYSISNIVD
-504 NITVAVT
+504 NVVVAVT
-511 TAEDTYKLTMPSDE
+511 TTEDTYKLTMPSHE
-525 KYTITLAEEGLDL
+525 TYTITLAEEGLDL

-556 HSVTAVKLNGNAL
+556 HSITAVKLNGNAL

-582 VFDAAI
+582 VFDATIA
-588 TVETARNKATVTFN
+588 VETAKNKATVTFD

-608 VEAKTIDQGTLV
+608 IEAKTIDQGTSLV

-669 KSTISDVWA
+669 KYTNSDVWA
-678 KENFTFEN
+678 KEN
-686 GATLET
+686 LV
-692 IETGFSKFCWDG
+692 TGGTASI
-704 KNQRVDTELRA
+704 VT
-715 QYIAEFGKTD
+715 IAEAFNTLYQNKTPSEKEQAIKDFGKTD
-725 DEGWMVNFNNSE
+725 DDGWMIKYNDDNVADGSI
-737 TKNKDET
+737 T
-744 TTVIRG
+744 
-750 TISLPKTNFH
+750 LPKTNFH
-760 ELLANGKV
+760 ELLTNGKV
-768 ARTEIGGYNTQNNM
+768 ARTEIGGYNSQNS
-782 YIKAG
+782 ICLKAG
-787 GTDTMVNKNDNTQ
+787 GEDKMIVNNKTDQ
-800 AISNLAKTSLTFYE
+800 SLACLTRTSLTFYE
-814 DSEGKVRINYV
+814 DLEGKVHVRFL
-825 DTSLEK
+825 DTLLEK
-831 PVSDSTRYGE
+831 PASDSTRYGE
-841 IVLTDDEA
+841 IILTDDEA
-849 NGTSSIQLHS
+849 NGTSSIQLYS
-859 RQNGANRRYWL
+859 KQSGRTRRYWL
-870 GKLRITNGERTF
+870 GKLRITNGERIF

-896 TIQSYADTLTTSN
+896 EIRTQEETL
-909 KDKAPYTQWK
+909 KGGAPFKQWN
-919 AATQPVN
+919 AAVAPLKQ
-926 QAVGIFGTNAS
+926 GIGILGNSPKS
-937 GATTLTLDAINL
+937 GTLTLDKMNL
-949 NELLAN
+949 NKLLAN
-955 DEGIRFT
+955 GEGVRFT

-970 SVAFMDGE
+970 LVSFMDGE
-978 NTVQMGIS
+978 TA
-986 DILPKNSGGYND
+986 SGVGLNATKANND
-998 ATQLTKEGIEKI
+998 QAAQTKESLEGT
-1010 WRNWVVTIDKVGM
+1010 WLNWVVTIDKVGM

-1028 FENTDYDF
+1028 FENKDYDF
-1036 ALSEGQLNGTE
+1036 ALTEGQLNGTE

-1053 GKQSNNHFFMLTNMV
+1053 GKVSNGRFFLLSNMM

>member
-42 VSSQQVKTYY
+42 VSSQEVKTYY

-77 GKEFKFKVT
+77 GKEFKFKVV

-99 NTTLTDKDGVYTL
+99 NTTLTGKDGVYTL

-254 TTLTADA
+254 TTLTPDA
-261 NGVYTISKV
+261 EGVYTLSKV
-270 GGATT
+270 AGATT

-287 NFEGEHFTAAAYT
+287 NFAGEHFTATAHT

-305 DVKYADSFKFTITP
+305 DVKYGDSFKFTVTP

-340 VYTLTSVEANQT
+340 VYTLTRVEANQT

-372 ATPMEGYDANK
+372 ATPMEGYDPNK

-403 SVKDGDTLLTATE
+403 FVKDGDTLLTATE

-455 FNKNSIVHGGK
+455 FNKDSIVHGGK

-478 VQSVKVGEKAIT
+478 ISSVKVGDNTLT

-504 NITVAVT
+504 NVKVAVV
-511 TAEDTYKLTMPSDE
+511 TAEDTYKLTMPSHE
-525 KYTITLAEEGLDL
+525 TYTITLAEEGLDL

-569 TVGEDG
+569 TASEDG

-582 VFDAAI
+582 VFDAAV

-608 VEAKTIDQGTLV
+608 IEAKTIDQGTSLV
-620 EEATPT
+620 EGATPT

-686 GATLET
+686 GASLVT
-692 IETGFSKFCWDG
+692 IDSGFSNICYIEG
-704 KNQRVDTELRA
+704 KVDAKLKA

-725 DEGWMVNFNNSE
+725 EEGWMLNFNNSE
-737 TKNKDET
+737 TKNKDGT
-744 TTVIRG
+744 KTVIRG
-750 TISLPKTNFH
+750 TISFPKTNFH

-768 ARTEIGGYNTQNNM
+768 ARTEIGGFNTWNNI
-782 YIKAG
+782 YLKAG
-787 GTDTMVNKNDNTQ
+787 GKDTRINGNEGIDGV
-800 AISNLAKTSLTFYE
+800 ANLTKTALTFYE
-814 DSEGKVRINYV
+814 DSEGKVHVVYV

-831 PVSDSTRYGE
+831 PASDSNHYGE

-859 RQNGANRRYWL
+859 TQNGAGRRYWF

-890 FTVEGG
+890 FTVEGA
-896 TIQSYADTLTTSN
+896 TAQSYADTLTTG
-909 KDKAPYTQWK
+909 KAPFTQWK
-919 AATQPVN
+919 AATQPQN
-926 QAVGIFGTNAS
+926 QAIGFFGTSSKA
-937 GATTLTLDAINL
+937 ATLTIDAINF
-949 NELLAN
+949 NEVFAN

-970 SVAFMDGE
+970 TISFMDGE
-978 NTVQMGIS
+978 NTVQMGTS
-986 DILPKNSGGYND
+986 DAMPKNAAGNTD
-998 ATQLTKEGIEKI
+998 ATQLTQEGIEKT
-1010 WRNWVVTIDKVGM
+1010 WRNWVVTIDKVGI

-1036 ALSEGQLNGTE
+1036 ALTEGQLNGTE

-1053 GKQSNNHFFMLTNMV
+1053 GKQSDNHFFMLTNMM

>member
-21 SSCGQQDVSS
+21 ASCGQQDVSS

-77 GKEFKFKVT
+77 GKEFKFKVV

-99 NTTLTDKDGVYTL
+99 NTTLTGKDGVYTI

-227 KVDYGADFKFKVTPD
+227 KVDYGTDFKFKVTPD
-242 EHYHVA
+242 EHYHVT

-254 TTLTADA
+254 TTLTPDA
-261 NGVYTISKV
+261 EGVYTLSKV
-270 GGATT
+270 AGATT

-287 NFEGEHFTAAAYT
+287 NFAGEHFTATAHT

-305 DVKYADSFKFTITP
+305 DVKYGDSFKFTVTP

-340 VYTLTSVEANQT
+340 VYTLTRVEANQT

-372 ATPMEGYDANK
+372 ATPMEGYDPNK

-388 DFKFTVAAEAHYNVV
+388 DFKFTVAAEAHYSVV

-455 FNKNSIVHGGK
+455 FNKNSITHGGE

-478 VQSVKVGEKAIT
+478 ISSVKVGENALT

-504 NITVAVT
+504 NVVVAVA

-525 KYTITLAEEGLDL
+525 TYTITLAEEGLDL
-538 NAVTYSKEVKF
+538 NAVAYSKEVKF

-588 TVETARNKATVTFN
+588 TVETARNKATVTFD

-608 VEAKTIDQGTLV
+608 IEAKTIDQGTLA
-620 EEATPT
+620 EAVTPT

-715 QYIAEFGKTD
+715 KYIAEFGKTND
-725 DEGWMVNFNNSE
+725 DGWMVHFNN
-737 TKNKDET
+737 NKT
-744 TTVIRG
+744 NLG
-750 TISLPKTNFH
+750 TISFPKTNFH

-787 GTDTMVNKNDNTQ
+787 GTDTMVNKNDNIQ
-800 AISNLAKTSLTFYE
+800 VISNLAKTSLTFYE
-814 DSEGKVRINYV
+814 DSEGKVHINYV

-859 RQNGANRRYWL
+859 TQDGANRRYWL

-890 FTVEGG
+890 FSVEGG
-896 TIQSYADTLTTSN
+896 TIQSYADTLTSG
-909 KDKAPYTQWK
+909 KAPFTQWK

-926 QAVGIFGTNAS
+926 QAVGIYGTNAS

-949 NELLAN
+949 NELLTN

-970 SVAFMDGE
+970 TMSFMDGE
-978 NTVQMGIS
+978 NTIQMGTS
-986 DILPKNSGGYND
+986 DAMPQTVEGLTD
-998 ATQLTKEGIEKI
+998 ATRLTKEGIEKT

-1028 FENTDYDF
+1028 FENKDYDF
-1036 ALSEGQLNGTE
+1036 ALTEGQLNGTE

-1053 GKQSNNHFFMLTNMV
+1053 GKASNNHFFMLTNMM

>member
-42 VSSQQVKTYY
+42 VSSQEVKTYY
-52 AVTLTTGEHYTI
+52 AVTLTTGDHYTI

-77 GKEFKFKVT
+77 GKEFKFKVV

-99 NTTLTDKDGVYTL
+99 NTTLTGKDGVYTL

-213 TNATITAMEGYNKD
+213 TNATITAMEGFNKD

-254 TTLTADA
+254 TTLTPDA
-261 NGVYTISKV
+261 EGVYTLSKV
-270 GGATT
+270 AGATT

-287 NFEGEHFTAAAYT
+287 NFAGEHFTATTHT

-305 DVKYADSFKFTITP
+305 DVKYGDSFKFTVTP

-340 VYTLTSVEANQT
+340 VYTLTRVEANQT

-372 ATPMEGYDANK
+372 ATPMEGYDPNK

-388 DFKFTVAAEAHYNVV
+388 DFKFKVTAEAHYNVV

-478 VQSVKVGEKAIT
+478 ISSVKVGDNALT

-504 NITVAVT
+504 NVKVAVV
-511 TAEDTYKLTMPSDE
+511 TAEDTYKLTMPSHE
-525 KYTITLAEEGLDL
+525 TYTITLAEEGLDL

-569 TVGEDG
+569 TVDEDG

-582 VFDAAI
+582 VFDADI
-588 TVETARNKATVTFN
+588 TVETARNKATVTFD

-608 VEAKTIDQGTLV
+608 IEAKTIDQGTLV

-669 KSTISDVWA
+669 KYTNSEVWV

-686 GATLET
+686 GAALGT
-692 IETGFSKFCWDG
+692 IEAYFDNICWNRDGATGVNTKL
-704 KNQRVDTELRA
+704 KA
-715 QYIAEFGKTD
+715 QYIAEFGKTND
-725 DEGWMVNFNNSE
+725 DGWMLNFNNSAP
-737 TKNKDET
+737 KF
-744 TTVIRG
+744 G

-760 ELLANGKV
+760 TLLANGKV
-768 ARTEIGGYNTQNNM
+768 ARTEIGGFNTWNNV
-782 YIKAG
+782 YLKAG
-787 GTDTMVNKNDNTQ
+787 GKDTRINANEGVDGV
-800 AISNLAKTSLTFYE
+800 ANLSKTALTFYE
-814 DSEGKVRINYV
+814 DSEGKIRINYV

-831 PVSDSTRYGE
+831 PASDSKRYGE

-849 NGTSSIQLHS
+849 NGVSSLQLHS
-859 RQNGANRRYWL
+859 TQDGASRRYWL

-896 TIQSYADTLTTSN
+896 EIRTQEETVKLGG
-909 KDKAPYTQWK
+909 APYGQWK

-926 QAVGIFGTNAS
+926 QAVGIFGTNTS

-970 SVAFMDGE
+970 FVSFMDGE
-978 NTVQMGIS
+978 NTVQMGTS
-986 DILPKNSGGYND
+986 DAMPTND
-998 ATQLTKEGIEKI
+998 KGNTDAIQLTKEGIEKT

-1036 ALSEGQLNGTE
+1036 ALTEGQLNGTE

-1053 GKQSNNHFFMLTNMV
+1053 GKRSDNHFYMLTNMM

>member
-21 SSCGQQDVSS
+21 SSCGEQDVSS

-64 EAVSGYNAAKVEK
+64 EAVSGYTANKVEK
-77 GKEFKFKVT
+77 GKEFKFKVV

-99 NTTLTDKDGVYTL
+99 NTTLTGKDGVYTL

-129 FKVHFAGEHFTATPY
+129 FKVNFAGEHFTAT
-144 GEFNPEDVKYGA
+144 A
-156 DYKFTIAVEEH
+156 H
-167 YLLKSV
+167 
-173 KVGENALTAVD
+173 
-184 NVYTIANIMEDKTV
+184 
-198 TVATEIEN
+198 
-206 FAITYEV
+206 
-213 TNATITAMEGYNKD
+213 
-227 KVDYGADFKFKVTPD
+227 
-242 EHYHVA
+242 
-248 SVKVGE
+248 
-254 TTLTADA
+254 
-261 NGVYTISKV
+261 
-270 GGATT
+270 
-275 IKAVAEKDAFKV
+275 
-287 NFEGEHFTAAAYT
+287 T

-305 DVKYADSFKFTITP
+305 DVKYGDSFKFTITP

-340 VYTLTSVEANQT
+340 VYTLTRVEANQT

-357 EIDSFAISFSGEHIT
+357 EIDSFAISFSGEHVT
-372 ATPMEGYDANK
+372 VTPMEGYDANK
-383 VNYGA
+383 VNYGS

-455 FNKNSIVHGGK
+455 FNKNSIVHGGE

-478 VQSVKVGEKAIT
+478 VSSVKVGENVLT

-504 NITVAVT
+504 NVTVAVV
-511 TAEDTYKLTMPSDE
+511 TAEDTYKLTMPSHE
-525 KYTITLAEEGLDL
+525 TYTITLAEEGLDL
-538 NAVTYSKEVKF
+538 NALTYSKEVKF

-556 HSVTAVKLNGNAL
+556 YSVTAVKLNDNAL

-582 VFDAAI
+582 VFDATI
-588 TVETARNKATVTFN
+588 TVETVRNKATVTFN
-602 SNGGTA
+602 SNGGSA

-620 EEATPT
+620 EGVTPT

-669 KSTISDVWA
+669 KYTNSDVWA

-686 GATLET
+686 GASLVT
-692 IETGFSKFCWDG
+692 IDSGFSNICWKRNG
-704 KNQRVDTELRA
+704 APGVNAELKA

-725 DEGWMVNFNNSE
+725 DEGWMLNFNNAQP
-737 TKNKDET
+737 KF
-744 TTVIRG
+744 G
-750 TISLPKTNFH
+750 TISFPKTNFH

-768 ARTEIGGYNTQNNM
+768 ARTEIGGFETWNNV
-782 YIKAG
+782 YLKAG
-787 GTDTMVNKNDNTQ
+787 GADTRINGNESVEGV
-800 AISNLAKTSLTFYE
+800 ANLTKTSLTFYE

-831 PVSDSTRYGE
+831 PASDSNHYGE

-849 NGTSSIQLHS
+849 NGTSSIQLDS
-859 RQNGANRRYWL
+859 TQNGASRRYWL

-882 KDFSNKTG
+882 KDFSGKTG
-890 FTVEGG
+890 FTVEGA
-896 TIQSYADTLTTSN
+896 TAQSYADTLTTG
-909 KDKAPYTQWK
+909 KAPFTQWK
-919 AATQPVN
+919 AATQPQN
-926 QAVGIFGTNAS
+926 QAVGFFGTSS
-937 GATTLTLDAINL
+937 GAATLTIDAINF
-949 NELLAN
+949 NEVFAN

-978 NTVQMGIS
+978 NTVQMDIS
-986 DILPKNSGGYND
+986 DALPKNSGGYSD
-998 ATQLTKEGIEKI
+998 ATQLTKEGIEKT
-1010 WRNWVVTIDKVGM
+1010 WRNWVITIDKVGM

-1053 GKQSNNHFFMLTNMV
+1053 GKASDNHFFMLTNMM

>member
-31 SSVDSKEPTSS
+31 SSVDSKESTSS

-77 GKEFKFKVT
+77 GKEFKFKVV

-99 NTTLTDKDGVYTL
+99 NTTLTGKDGVYTL

-213 TNATITAMEGYNKD
+213 TNATITAMEGCNKD

-254 TTLTADA
+254 TTLTPDA
-261 NGVYTISKV
+261 EGVYTLSKV
-270 GGATT
+270 AGATT

-287 NFEGEHFTAAAYT
+287 NFAGEHFTATAHT

-305 DVKYADSFKFTITP
+305 DVKYGDSFKFTVTAD
-319 EEHYHIV
+319 EHYHIV

-340 VYTLTSVEANQT
+340 VYTLTRVEANQT

-372 ATPMEGYDANK
+372 ATPMEGYDPNK

-403 SVKDGDTLLTATE
+403 SVKDGDTLLTATD

-478 VQSVKVGEKAIT
+478 ISSVKVGDNVLT

-504 NITVAVT
+504 NIKVAVT
-511 TAEDTYKLTMPSDE
+511 TAEDTYKLTLPSNE
-525 KYTITLAEEGLDL
+525 TYTITLAEEGLDL

-569 TVGEDG
+569 TASEDG

-608 VEAKTIDQGTLV
+608 IEAKTIDQGTLV

-654 ESDITLVAKWNYGTA
+654 ESDITLIAKWNYGTA
-669 KSTISDVWA
+669 KFTKSDVWA
-678 KENFTFEN
+678 KENIVTGGTASIGTIAEN
-686 GATLET
+686 FDTLYKAAGAEA
-692 IETGFSKFCWDG
+692 
-704 KNQRVDTELRA
+704 KNQAIKD
-715 QYIAEFGKTD
+715 FGKTD
-725 DEGWMVNFNNSE
+725 DDGWMIKYNDNGA
-737 TKNKDET
+737 KDGSIT
-744 TTVIRG
+744 
-750 TISLPKTNFH
+750 LPKTNFH
-760 ELLANGKV
+760 ELLAGGKV
-768 ARTEIGGYNTQNNM
+768 ARTETGGYNSWCNI
-782 YIKAG
+782 YLKAG
-787 GTDTMVNKNDNTQ
+787 GKDIAIANNKNDQ
-800 AISNLAKTSLTFYE
+800 SLACLTRTSLTFYE
-814 DSEGKVRINYV
+814 DLTGKVHVRFL
-825 DTSLEK
+825 DTMLEK
-831 PVSDSTRYGE
+831 PASDSTRYGE

-849 NGTSSIQLHS
+849 NGTASIQLHS
-859 RQNGANRRYWL
+859 TQAGQTRRYWL

-896 TIQSYADTLTTSN
+896 EIRTQEETA
-909 KDKAPYTQWK
+909 KGAPFGQWN
-919 AATQPVN
+919 AAVAPLKQ
-926 QAVGIFGTNAS
+926 GIGILGNS
-937 GATTLTLDAINL
+937 SKPGTLTLDKMNL

-955 DEGIRFT
+955 GEGVRFT

-970 SVAFMDGE
+970 LVSFMDGE
-978 NTVQMGIS
+978 TASSVGLN
-986 DILPKNSGGYND
+986 
-998 ATQLTKEGIEKI
+998 ATKADNNQAAQTKESLEGT
-1010 WRNWVVTIDKVGM
+1010 WLNWVVTIDKVGM

-1028 FENTDYDF
+1028 FENKDYDF
-1036 ALSEGQLNGTE
+1036 ALTEGQLNGTE

-1053 GKQSNNHFFMLTNMV
+1053 GKMSNGRFFLLSNMM